1 MHKRVLLPAI
11 IIIVFSNTLLSQIPT
26 NGLVGYWP
34 FSGNA
39 NDSSGNN
46 LNGTVNGAILT
57 EDRFGNPSSAYSFD
71 GNDDYILVNDDDLL
85 SFPNNEFTFS
95 FWVNPTLTQLPASPA
110 FEEDF
115 ESINYWGGDLSFSVQ
130 NDKWVRHSGA
140 TASVGTGPNGAQS
153 GSKYRYYETTIPGD
167 YHSVP
172 YHGSMYSP
180 AIDLTTSDTSELSF
194 YFHAYGAKMG
204 TLNVKVGSSSL
215 GYTTVYTLS
224 GQQQT
229 SSSAPWQN
237 VTVDLSAFLG
247 EVVQLEFEY
256 TSQVGQDCF
265 TGDIAIDNIT
275 VSQSTQYSYSPEI
288 GIMGKREF
296 SQPYVYDWEYNIF
309 GTTDTTVGLVCWT
322 NNGQNG
328 VFGDGQSVL
337 HSMNFT
343 PGVWT
348 NFIYSSD
355 GDSLRYYKNGVKLGT
370 IPKNTSGLNLSNQDG
385 DLTFGLAGEWNQ
397 FRYLDG
403 KLDDII
409 IYDRALTQTEID
421 SISLGNHL
429 PCSSVTATD
438 TRSEC
443 DSYTWLDGNTYTS
456 SNNTATFNIVGGA
469 ADGCDSI
476 VTLDLTIT
484 TDTSYTNITAC
495 NSVVWNGTT
504 YDSSGTY
511 TGSSISNNYSM
522 SFDGVDDYVD
532 VGNNSVL
539 DVDNSVTIE
548 AWINP
553 ANLSNRHGIYSTRKN
568 NDPGSFQLEIGSD
581 AIGTNYVAV
590 TGVGT
595 YVAITG
601 SNVINTSSGWVHI
614 AYTRDGVGNNHQIYI
629 NGIPQIINTNPYTF
643 INNNASKEIG
653 RGTSLLQNYEGQ
665 IDQVRIWDIALTQIE
680 IQNYMD
686 CSPEVNKVGLVG
698 YWNFEEGS
706 GTTVFDLTSNANNG
720 TLNGAAYDTDAP
732 SQLCPFTNASGC
744 DSVAILNLNIDA
756 ITGTDTQLAC
766 NSYTWID
773 GNTYTTNNNTAT
785 FYFVGGSASG
795 CDSIVSLN
803 LTITNNYTSS
813 DTIVYYVS
821 NVDFQSNSPKTYL
834 ESIDSTLS
842 SNGGCDSISLN
853 YINYVFNPNNC
864 TDTTIITVF
873 DSILVN
879 DTISIYDTTFTNSF
893 DTTFITNYDTTFIT
907 VFDSVLVLDSISI
920 YDTTFIN
927 SFDTTFITNYDTTF
941 ITIFDS
947 VLVLDSISIFDTT
960 FINSFDTTFIT
971 NYDTT
976 FITVFDSLLVIDSI
990 SIFDTSFVT
999 YYDTNYFT
1007 IYDTITYYDS
1017 ILVSVTDTLIIHIN
1031 LSAISS
1037 PNNSNTL
1044 KIYPN
1049 PANDIV
1055 FIDNGNFSSMSNYSL
1070 KIINSLGQDVFNSFI
1085 TISQF
1090 QIPITSFGGVGLYYI
1105 QLYDDTGNLIEIRKL
1120 IIQ

>member
-1 MHKRVLLPAI
+1 MHKRVLLPTI

-46 LNGTVNGAILT
+46 LNGTVNGAVLT
-57 EDRFGNPSSAYSFD
+57 EDRFGNSSSAFNFD

-115 ESINYWGGDLSFSVQ
+115 ESINYWGGDLSFTVQ

-140 TASVGTGPNGAQS
+140 TASLGTGPNGAQS

-180 AIDLTTSDTSELSF
+180 AIDLTTSDSSELSF

-309 GTTDTTVGLVCWT
+309 GSTDTTVGLVCWT

-370 IPKNTSGLNLSNQDG
+370 IPKNTYGLNLSNQDG

-403 KLDDII
+403 KLDDILM
-409 IYDRALTQTEID
+409 YDRALTQTEID
-421 SISLGNHL
+421 SISLGNYL

-443 DSYTWLDGNTYTS
+443 DSYTW
-456 SNNTATFNIVGGA
+456 
-469 ADGCDSI
+469 
-476 VTLDLTIT
+476 
-484 TDTSYTNITAC
+484 
-495 NSVVWNGTT
+495 
-504 YDSSGTY
+504 
-511 TGSSISNNYSM
+511 
-522 SFDGVDDYVD
+522 
-532 VGNNSVL
+532 
-539 DVDNSVTIE
+539 
-548 AWINP
+548 
-553 ANLSNRHGIYSTRKN
+553 
-568 NDPGSFQLEIGSD
+568 
-581 AIGTNYVAV
+581 
-590 TGVGT
+590 
-595 YVAITG
+595 
-601 SNVINTSSGWVHI
+601 
-614 AYTRDGVGNNHQIYI
+614 
-629 NGIPQIINTNPYTF
+629 
-643 INNNASKEIG
+643 
-653 RGTSLLQNYEGQ
+653 
-665 IDQVRIWDIALTQIE
+665 
-680 IQNYMD
+680 
-686 CSPEVNKVGLVG
+686 
-698 YWNFEEGS
+698 
-706 GTTVFDLTSNANNG
+706 
-720 TLNGAAYDTDAP
+720 
-732 SQLCPFTNASGC
+732 
-744 DSVAILNLNIDA
+744 
-756 ITGTDTQLAC
+756 
-766 NSYTWID
+766 ID
-773 GNTYTTNNNTAT
+773 GNTYTTNNNSAT
-785 FYFVGGSASG
+785 FNFVGGAASG

-821 NVDFQSNSPKTYL
+821 NVEFQSNSPKTYL

-842 SNGGCDSISLN
+842 TNGGCDSIVLN

-864 TDTTIITVF
+864 TDTSIISVY
-873 DSILVN
+873 DSILIN
-879 DTISIYDTTFTNSF
+879 DTINIYDTTFINSF

-927 SFDTTFITNYDTTF
+927 T
-941 ITIFDS
+941 
-947 VLVLDSISIFDTT
+947 
-960 FINSFDTTFIT
+960 FDTTFIT

-976 FITVFDSLLVIDSI
+976 FITVFDSVLVIDSI
-990 SIFDTSFVT
+990 SIFDTTFVT
-999 YYDTNYFT
+999 YYDTNYIS

-1017 ILVSVTDTLIIHIN
+1017 VLISVTDTLIINVN
-1031 LSAISS
+1031 LSGISS

-1055 FIDNGNFSSMSNYSL
+1055 FIDNGNFNSMSNYNL
-1070 KIINSLGQDVFNSFI
+1070 KIINSLGQEVFNSFI
-1085 TISQF
+1085 TIPQF
-1090 QIPITSFGGVGLYYI
+1090 QIPITSFGGLGLYYI
-1105 QLYDDTGNLIEIRKL
+1105 QLYNDTGGLLEIRKL

>member
-1 MHKRVLLPAI
+1 MHYKLKLLFLI
-11 IIIVFSNTLLSQIPT
+11 VIIVTSNSLQSQIPT

-46 LNGTVNGAILT
+46 LNGTVNGAVLT
-57 EDRFGNPSSAYSFD
+57 VDRFGNSSSAFNFD
-71 GNDDYILVNDDDLL
+71 GIDDYILVNDDDLL

-115 ESINYWGGDLSFSVQ
+115 ESINYWGGDLSFTVQ

-140 TASVGTGPNGAQS
+140 TASLGTGPNGAQS

-180 AIDLTTSDTSELSF
+180 AIDLTTSDSSELSF

-275 VSQSTQYSYSPEI
+275 VSQSTQYYYSSEI

-296 SQPYVYDWEYNIF
+296 NQPYVNDWEYNVF
-309 GTTDTTVGLVCWT
+309 GATDTTLGLVCWT

-328 VFGDGQSVL
+328 VFGNGQSVL

-370 IPKNTSGLNLSNQDG
+370 IPKNTYGLNLSNQDG

-403 KLDDII
+403 KLDDILM
-409 IYDRALTQTEID
+409 YDRALTQTEID
-421 SISLGNHL
+421 SISLGNYL

-443 DSYTWLDGNTYTS
+443 DSYTW
-456 SNNTATFNIVGGA
+456 
-469 ADGCDSI
+469 
-476 VTLDLTIT
+476 
-484 TDTSYTNITAC
+484 
-495 NSVVWNGTT
+495 
-504 YDSSGTY
+504 
-511 TGSSISNNYSM
+511 
-522 SFDGVDDYVD
+522 
-532 VGNNSVL
+532 
-539 DVDNSVTIE
+539 
-548 AWINP
+548 
-553 ANLSNRHGIYSTRKN
+553 
-568 NDPGSFQLEIGSD
+568 
-581 AIGTNYVAV
+581 
-590 TGVGT
+590 
-595 YVAITG
+595 
-601 SNVINTSSGWVHI
+601 
-614 AYTRDGVGNNHQIYI
+614 
-629 NGIPQIINTNPYTF
+629 
-643 INNNASKEIG
+643 
-653 RGTSLLQNYEGQ
+653 
-665 IDQVRIWDIALTQIE
+665 
-680 IQNYMD
+680 
-686 CSPEVNKVGLVG
+686 
-698 YWNFEEGS
+698 
-706 GTTVFDLTSNANNG
+706 
-720 TLNGAAYDTDAP
+720 
-732 SQLCPFTNASGC
+732 
-744 DSVAILNLNIDA
+744 
-756 ITGTDTQLAC
+756 
-766 NSYTWID
+766 ID
-773 GNTYTTNNNTAT
+773 GNTYTTNNNSAT
-785 FYFVGGSASG
+785 FNFVGGAASG

-803 LTITNNYTSS
+803 LTITNNYTTS

-821 NVDFQSNSPKTYL
+821 NVEFQSNSPKTYL

-842 SNGGCDSISLN
+842 TNGGCDSIVLN

-864 TDTTIITVF
+864 TDTSIISVY
-873 DSILVN
+873 DSILIN
-879 DTISIYDTTFTNSF
+879 DTINIYDTTFINSF

-927 SFDTTFITNYDTTF
+927 T
-941 ITIFDS
+941 
-947 VLVLDSISIFDTT
+947 
-960 FINSFDTTFIT
+960 FDTTFIT

-976 FITVFDSLLVIDSI
+976 FITVFDSVLLIDSI
-990 SIFDTSFVT
+990 SIFDTTFVT
-999 YYDTNYFT
+999 FYDTNYIS

-1017 ILVSVTDTLIIHIN
+1017 VLISVTDTLIINVN
-1031 LSAISS
+1031 LSGISS

-1049 PANDIV
+1049 PANNIV
-1055 FIDNGNFSSMSNYSL
+1055 FIDNGNFNSMSNYNL
-1070 KIINSLGQDVFNSFI
+1070 KIINSLGQEVFNSFI
-1085 TISQF
+1085 TIPQF
-1090 QIPITSFGGVGLYYI
+1090 QIPITSFGGLGLYYI
-1105 QLYDDTGNLIEIRKL
+1105 QLYNDTGGLLEIRKL

>member
-1 MHKRVLLPAI
+1 MHYKLKLLFLI
-11 IIIVFSNTLLSQIPT
+11 VIIVTSNSLQSQIPT

-46 LNGTVNGAILT
+46 LNGTVNGAVLT
-57 EDRFGNPSSAYSFD
+57 VDRFGNSSSAFNFD
-71 GNDDYILVNDDDLL
+71 GIDDYILVNDDDLL

-115 ESINYWGGDLSFSVQ
+115 ESINYWGGDLSFTVQ

-140 TASVGTGPNGAQS
+140 TASLGTGPNGAQS

-180 AIDLTTSDTSELSF
+180 AIDLTTSDSSELSF

-237 VTVDLSAFLG
+237 VTVDLSTFLG

-275 VSQSTQYSYSPEI
+275 VSQSTQYYYSSEI
-288 GIMGKREF
+288 GIIGKREF
-296 SQPYVYDWEYNIF
+296 NQPYVNDWEYNVF
-309 GTTDTTVGLVCWT
+309 GATDTTLGLVCWT

-328 VFGDGQSVL
+328 VFGNGQSVL

-370 IPKNTSGLNLSNQDG
+370 IPKNTYGLNLSNQDG

-403 KLDDII
+403 KLDDILM
-409 IYDRALTQTEID
+409 YDRALTQTEID
-421 SISLGNHL
+421 SISLGNYL

-443 DSYTWLDGNTYTS
+443 DSYTW
-456 SNNTATFNIVGGA
+456 
-469 ADGCDSI
+469 
-476 VTLDLTIT
+476 
-484 TDTSYTNITAC
+484 
-495 NSVVWNGTT
+495 
-504 YDSSGTY
+504 
-511 TGSSISNNYSM
+511 
-522 SFDGVDDYVD
+522 
-532 VGNNSVL
+532 
-539 DVDNSVTIE
+539 
-548 AWINP
+548 
-553 ANLSNRHGIYSTRKN
+553 
-568 NDPGSFQLEIGSD
+568 
-581 AIGTNYVAV
+581 
-590 TGVGT
+590 
-595 YVAITG
+595 
-601 SNVINTSSGWVHI
+601 
-614 AYTRDGVGNNHQIYI
+614 
-629 NGIPQIINTNPYTF
+629 
-643 INNNASKEIG
+643 
-653 RGTSLLQNYEGQ
+653 
-665 IDQVRIWDIALTQIE
+665 
-680 IQNYMD
+680 
-686 CSPEVNKVGLVG
+686 
-698 YWNFEEGS
+698 
-706 GTTVFDLTSNANNG
+706 
-720 TLNGAAYDTDAP
+720 
-732 SQLCPFTNASGC
+732 
-744 DSVAILNLNIDA
+744 
-756 ITGTDTQLAC
+756 
-766 NSYTWID
+766 ID
-773 GNTYTTNNNTAT
+773 GNTYTTNNNSAT
-785 FYFVGGSASG
+785 FNFVGGAASG

-803 LTITNNYTSS
+803 LTITNNYTTS

-821 NVDFQSNSPKTYL
+821 NAEFQSNSPKTYL

-842 SNGGCDSISLN
+842 TNGGCDSIVLN

-864 TDTTIITVF
+864 TDTSIISVY
-873 DSILVN
+873 DSILIN
-879 DTISIYDTTFTNSF
+879 DTINIYDTTFINSF

-927 SFDTTFITNYDTTF
+927 T
-941 ITIFDS
+941 
-947 VLVLDSISIFDTT
+947 
-960 FINSFDTTFIT
+960 FDTTFIT

-976 FITVFDSLLVIDSI
+976 FITVFDSVLVIDSI
-990 SIFDTSFVT
+990 SIFDTTFVT
-999 YYDTNYFT
+999 YYDTNYIS

-1017 ILVSVTDTLIIHIN
+1017 VLISVTDTLIINVN
-1031 LSAISS
+1031 LSGISS

-1055 FIDNGNFSSMSNYSL
+1055 FIDNDNFNSMSNYNL
-1070 KIINSLGQDVFNSFI
+1070 KIINSLGQEVFNSFI
-1085 TISQF
+1085 TIPQF
-1090 QIPITSFGGVGLYYI
+1090 QIPITSFGGLGLYYI
-1105 QLYDDTGNLIEIRKL
+1105 QLYNDTGGLLEIRKL

>member
-1 MHKRVLLPAI
+1 MHYKLKLLFLI
-11 IIIVFSNTLLSQIPT
+11 VIIVTSNSLQSQIPT

-46 LNGTVNGAILT
+46 LNGTVNGAVLT
-57 EDRFGNPSSAYSFD
+57 VDRFGNSSSAFNFD
-71 GNDDYILVNDDDLL
+71 GIDDYILVNDDDLL

-115 ESINYWGGDLSFSVQ
+115 ESINYWGGDLSFTVQ

-140 TASVGTGPNGAQS
+140 TASLGTGPNGAQS

-180 AIDLTTSDTSELSF
+180 AIDLTTSDSSELSF

-275 VSQSTQYSYSPEI
+275 VSQSTQYYYSSEI

-296 SQPYVYDWEYNIF
+296 NQPYVNDWEYNVF
-309 GTTDTTVGLVCWT
+309 GATDTTLGLVCWT

-328 VFGDGQSVL
+328 VFGNGQSVL

-370 IPKNTSGLNLSNQDG
+370 IPKNTYGLNLSNQDG

-403 KLDDII
+403 KLDDILM
-409 IYDRALTQTEID
+409 YDRALTQTEID
-421 SISLGNHL
+421 SISLGNYL

-443 DSYTWLDGNTYTS
+443 DSYTW
-456 SNNTATFNIVGGA
+456 
-469 ADGCDSI
+469 
-476 VTLDLTIT
+476 
-484 TDTSYTNITAC
+484 
-495 NSVVWNGTT
+495 
-504 YDSSGTY
+504 
-511 TGSSISNNYSM
+511 
-522 SFDGVDDYVD
+522 
-532 VGNNSVL
+532 
-539 DVDNSVTIE
+539 
-548 AWINP
+548 
-553 ANLSNRHGIYSTRKN
+553 
-568 NDPGSFQLEIGSD
+568 
-581 AIGTNYVAV
+581 
-590 TGVGT
+590 
-595 YVAITG
+595 
-601 SNVINTSSGWVHI
+601 
-614 AYTRDGVGNNHQIYI
+614 
-629 NGIPQIINTNPYTF
+629 
-643 INNNASKEIG
+643 
-653 RGTSLLQNYEGQ
+653 
-665 IDQVRIWDIALTQIE
+665 
-680 IQNYMD
+680 
-686 CSPEVNKVGLVG
+686 
-698 YWNFEEGS
+698 
-706 GTTVFDLTSNANNG
+706 
-720 TLNGAAYDTDAP
+720 
-732 SQLCPFTNASGC
+732 
-744 DSVAILNLNIDA
+744 
-756 ITGTDTQLAC
+756 
-766 NSYTWID
+766 ID
-773 GNTYTTNNNTAT
+773 GNTYTTNNNSAT
-785 FYFVGGSASG
+785 FNFVGGAASG

-821 NVDFQSNSPKTYL
+821 NVEFQSNSPKTYL

-842 SNGGCDSISLN
+842 TNGGCDSIVLN

-864 TDTTIITVF
+864 TDTSIISVY
-873 DSILVN
+873 DSILIN
-879 DTISIYDTTFTNSF
+879 DTINIYDTTFINSF

-927 SFDTTFITNYDTTF
+927 TF
-941 ITIFDS
+941 
-947 VLVLDSISIFDTT
+947 V
-960 FINSFDTTFIT
+960 TTFIT

-976 FITVFDSLLVIDSI
+976 FITVFGSVLVIDSI
-990 SIFDTSFVT
+990 SIFDTTFVT
-999 YYDTNYFT
+999 YYDTNYIS

-1017 ILVSVTDTLIIHIN
+1017 VLISVTDTLIINVN
-1031 LSAISS
+1031 LSGISS

-1055 FIDNGNFSSMSNYSL
+1055 FIDNDNFNSMSNYNL
-1070 KIINSLGQDVFNSFI
+1070 KIINSLGQEVFNSFI
-1085 TISQF
+1085 TIPQF
-1090 QIPITSFGGVGLYYI
+1090 QIPITSFGGLGLYYI
-1105 QLYDDTGNLIEIRKL
+1105 QLYNDTGGLLEIRKL

>member
-1 MHKRVLLPAI
+1 MHYKLKLLFLI
-11 IIIVFSNTLLSQIPT
+11 VIIVTSNSLQSQIPT

-46 LNGTVNGAILT
+46 LNGTVNGAVLT
-57 EDRFGNPSSAYSFD
+57 VDRFGNSSSAFNFD
-71 GNDDYILVNDDDLL
+71 GIDDYILVNDDDLL

-115 ESINYWGGDLSFSVQ
+115 ESINYWGGDLSFTVQ

-140 TASVGTGPNGAQS
+140 TASLGTGPNGAQS

-180 AIDLTTSDTSELSF
+180 AIDLTTSDSSELSF

-275 VSQSTQYSYSPEI
+275 VSQSTQYYYSSEI

-296 SQPYVYDWEYNIF
+296 NQPYVNDWEYNVF
-309 GTTDTTVGLVCWT
+309 GATDTTLGLVCWT

-328 VFGDGQSVL
+328 VFGNGQSVL

-403 KLDDII
+403 KLDDILM
-409 IYDRALTQTEID
+409 YDRALTQTEID
-421 SISLGNHL
+421 SISLGNYL

-443 DSYTWLDGNTYTS
+443 DSYTW
-456 SNNTATFNIVGGA
+456 
-469 ADGCDSI
+469 
-476 VTLDLTIT
+476 
-484 TDTSYTNITAC
+484 
-495 NSVVWNGTT
+495 
-504 YDSSGTY
+504 
-511 TGSSISNNYSM
+511 
-522 SFDGVDDYVD
+522 
-532 VGNNSVL
+532 
-539 DVDNSVTIE
+539 
-548 AWINP
+548 
-553 ANLSNRHGIYSTRKN
+553 
-568 NDPGSFQLEIGSD
+568 
-581 AIGTNYVAV
+581 
-590 TGVGT
+590 
-595 YVAITG
+595 
-601 SNVINTSSGWVHI
+601 
-614 AYTRDGVGNNHQIYI
+614 
-629 NGIPQIINTNPYTF
+629 
-643 INNNASKEIG
+643 
-653 RGTSLLQNYEGQ
+653 
-665 IDQVRIWDIALTQIE
+665 
-680 IQNYMD
+680 
-686 CSPEVNKVGLVG
+686 
-698 YWNFEEGS
+698 
-706 GTTVFDLTSNANNG
+706 
-720 TLNGAAYDTDAP
+720 
-732 SQLCPFTNASGC
+732 
-744 DSVAILNLNIDA
+744 
-756 ITGTDTQLAC
+756 
-766 NSYTWID
+766 ID
-773 GNTYTTNNNTAT
+773 GNTYTTNNNSAT
-785 FYFVGGSASG
+785 FNFVGGAASG

-803 LTITNNYTSS
+803 LTITNNYTTS

-821 NVDFQSNSPKTYL
+821 NVEFQSNSPKTYL

-842 SNGGCDSISLN
+842 TNGGCDSIVLN

-864 TDTTIITVF
+864 TDTSIISVY
-873 DSILVN
+873 DSILIN
-879 DTISIYDTTFTNSF
+879 DTINIYDTTFINSF

-927 SFDTTFITNYDTTF
+927 T
-941 ITIFDS
+941 
-947 VLVLDSISIFDTT
+947 
-960 FINSFDTTFIT
+960 FDTTFIT

-976 FITVFDSLLVIDSI
+976 FITVFDSVLVIDSI
-990 SIFDTSFVT
+990 SIFDTTFVT
-999 YYDTNYFT
+999 YYDTNYIS

-1017 ILVSVTDTLIIHIN
+1017 VLISVTDTLIINVN
-1031 LSAISS
+1031 LSGISS

-1055 FIDNGNFSSMSNYSL
+1055 FIDNGNFNSMSNYNL
-1070 KIINSLGQDVFNSFI
+1070 KIINSLGQEVFNSFI
-1085 TISQF
+1085 TIPQF
-1090 QIPITSFGGVGLYYI
+1090 QIPITSFGGLGLYYI
-1105 QLYDDTGNLIEIRKL
+1105 QLYNDTGGLLEIRKL

>member
-1 MHKRVLLPAI
+1 MHYKLKLLFLI
-11 IIIVFSNTLLSQIPT
+11 VIIVTSNSLQSQIPT

-46 LNGTVNGAILT
+46 LNGTVNGAVLT
-57 EDRFGNPSSAYSFD
+57 VDRFGNSSSAFNFD
-71 GNDDYILVNDDDLL
+71 GIDDYILVNDDDLL

-115 ESINYWGGDLSFSVQ
+115 ESINYWGGDLSFTVQ

-140 TASVGTGPNGAQS
+140 TASLGTGPNGAQS

-180 AIDLTTSDTSELSF
+180 AIDLTTSDSSELSF

-275 VSQSTQYSYSPEI
+275 VSQSTQYSYSSEI

-296 SQPYVYDWEYNIF
+296 NQPFVNDWEYNVF
-309 GTTDTTVGLVCWT
+309 GVTDTTLGLVCWT

-328 VFGDGQSVL
+328 VFGNGQTVN

-370 IPKNTSGLNLSNQDG
+370 IPKNTYGLNLSNQDG

-403 KLDDII
+403 KLDDILM
-409 IYDRALTQTEID
+409 YDRALTQTEID
-421 SISLGNHL
+421 SISLGNYL

-443 DSYTWLDGNTYTS
+443 DSYTW
-456 SNNTATFNIVGGA
+456 
-469 ADGCDSI
+469 
-476 VTLDLTIT
+476 
-484 TDTSYTNITAC
+484 
-495 NSVVWNGTT
+495 
-504 YDSSGTY
+504 
-511 TGSSISNNYSM
+511 
-522 SFDGVDDYVD
+522 
-532 VGNNSVL
+532 
-539 DVDNSVTIE
+539 
-548 AWINP
+548 
-553 ANLSNRHGIYSTRKN
+553 
-568 NDPGSFQLEIGSD
+568 
-581 AIGTNYVAV
+581 
-590 TGVGT
+590 
-595 YVAITG
+595 
-601 SNVINTSSGWVHI
+601 
-614 AYTRDGVGNNHQIYI
+614 
-629 NGIPQIINTNPYTF
+629 
-643 INNNASKEIG
+643 
-653 RGTSLLQNYEGQ
+653 
-665 IDQVRIWDIALTQIE
+665 
-680 IQNYMD
+680 
-686 CSPEVNKVGLVG
+686 
-698 YWNFEEGS
+698 
-706 GTTVFDLTSNANNG
+706 
-720 TLNGAAYDTDAP
+720 
-732 SQLCPFTNASGC
+732 
-744 DSVAILNLNIDA
+744 
-756 ITGTDTQLAC
+756 
-766 NSYTWID
+766 ID
-773 GNTYTTNNNTAT
+773 GNTYTTNNNSAT
-785 FYFVGGSASG
+785 FNFVGGAASG

-803 LTITNNYTSS
+803 LTITNNYTTS

-821 NVDFQSNSPKTYL
+821 NVEFQSNSPKTYL

-842 SNGGCDSISLN
+842 TNGGCDSIVLN

-864 TDTTIITVF
+864 TDTSIISVY
-873 DSILVN
+873 DSILIN
-879 DTISIYDTTFTNSF
+879 DTINIYDTTFINSF

-927 SFDTTFITNYDTTF
+927 T
-941 ITIFDS
+941 
-947 VLVLDSISIFDTT
+947 
-960 FINSFDTTFIT
+960 FDTTFIT

-976 FITVFDSLLVIDSI
+976 FITVFDSVLLIDSI
-990 SIFDTSFVT
+990 SIFDTTFVT
-999 YYDTNYFT
+999 FYDTNYIS

-1017 ILVSVTDTLIIHIN
+1017 VLISVTDTLIINVN
-1031 LSAISS
+1031 LSGISS

-1049 PANDIV
+1049 PANDVV
-1055 FIDNGNFSSMSNYSL
+1055 FIDNGNFNSISNYNL
-1070 KIINSLGQDVFNSFI
+1070 KIINSLGQEVFNSFMSI
-1085 TISQF
+1085 PQF
-1090 QIPITSFGGVGLYYI
+1090 QIPITSFGGMGLYYI
-1105 QLYDDTGNLIEIRKL
+1105 QLYDDTGNLIEVRKL

>member
-1 MHKRVLLPAI
+1 MHYKLKLLFLI
-11 IIIVFSNTLLSQIPT
+11 VIIVTSNSLQSQIPT

-46 LNGTVNGAILT
+46 LNGTVNGAVLT
-57 EDRFGNPSSAYSFD
+57 LDRFGNSSSAFNFD
-71 GNDDYILVNDDDLL
+71 GIDDYILVNDDDLL

-115 ESINYWGGDLSFSVQ
+115 ESINYWGGDLSFTVQ

-140 TASVGTGPNGAQS
+140 TASLGTGPNGAQS

-180 AIDLTTSDTSELSF
+180 AIDLTTSDSSELSF

-275 VSQSTQYSYSPEI
+275 VSQSTQYYYSSEI

-296 SQPYVYDWEYNIF
+296 NQPYVNDWEYNVF
-309 GTTDTTVGLVCWT
+309 GATDTTLGLVCWT

-328 VFGDGQSVL
+328 VFGNGQSVL

-370 IPKNTSGLNLSNQDG
+370 IPKNTYGLNLSNQDG

-403 KLDDII
+403 KLDDILM
-409 IYDRALTQTEID
+409 YDRALTQTEID
-421 SISLGNHL
+421 SISLGNYL

-443 DSYTWLDGNTYTS
+443 DSYTW
-456 SNNTATFNIVGGA
+456 
-469 ADGCDSI
+469 
-476 VTLDLTIT
+476 
-484 TDTSYTNITAC
+484 
-495 NSVVWNGTT
+495 
-504 YDSSGTY
+504 
-511 TGSSISNNYSM
+511 
-522 SFDGVDDYVD
+522 
-532 VGNNSVL
+532 
-539 DVDNSVTIE
+539 
-548 AWINP
+548 
-553 ANLSNRHGIYSTRKN
+553 
-568 NDPGSFQLEIGSD
+568 
-581 AIGTNYVAV
+581 
-590 TGVGT
+590 
-595 YVAITG
+595 
-601 SNVINTSSGWVHI
+601 
-614 AYTRDGVGNNHQIYI
+614 
-629 NGIPQIINTNPYTF
+629 
-643 INNNASKEIG
+643 
-653 RGTSLLQNYEGQ
+653 
-665 IDQVRIWDIALTQIE
+665 
-680 IQNYMD
+680 
-686 CSPEVNKVGLVG
+686 
-698 YWNFEEGS
+698 
-706 GTTVFDLTSNANNG
+706 
-720 TLNGAAYDTDAP
+720 
-732 SQLCPFTNASGC
+732 
-744 DSVAILNLNIDA
+744 
-756 ITGTDTQLAC
+756 
-766 NSYTWID
+766 ID
-773 GNTYTTNNNTAT
+773 GNTYTTNNNSAT
-785 FYFVGGSASG
+785 FNFVGGAASG

-803 LTITNNYTSS
+803 LTITNNYTTS

-821 NVDFQSNSPKTYL
+821 NVEFQSNSPKTYL

-842 SNGGCDSISLN
+842 TNGGCDSIVLN

-864 TDTTIITVF
+864 TDTSIISVY
-873 DSILVN
+873 DSILIN
-879 DTISIYDTTFTNSF
+879 DTINIYDTTFINSF

-927 SFDTTFITNYDTTF
+927 T
-941 ITIFDS
+941 
-947 VLVLDSISIFDTT
+947 
-960 FINSFDTTFIT
+960 FDTTFIT

-976 FITVFDSLLVIDSI
+976 FITVFDSVLVIDSI
-990 SIFDTSFVT
+990 SIFDTTFVT
-999 YYDTNYFT
+999 YYDTNYIS

-1017 ILVSVTDTLIIHIN
+1017 VLISVTDTLIINVN
-1031 LSAISS
+1031 LSGISS

-1055 FIDNGNFSSMSNYSL
+1055 FIDNGNFNSMSNYNL
-1070 KIINSLGQDVFNSFI
+1070 KIINSLGQEVFNSFI
-1085 TISQF
+1085 TIPQF
-1090 QIPITSFGGVGLYYI
+1090 QIPITSFGGLGLYYI
-1105 QLYDDTGNLIEIRKL
+1105 QLYNDTGGLLEIRKL

>member
-1 MHKRVLLPAI
+1 MHYKLKLFFLIV
-11 IIIVFSNTLLSQIPT
+11 IIVTSNSLQSQIPT

-46 LNGTVNGAILT
+46 LNGTVNGAVLT
-57 EDRFGNPSSAYSFD
+57 VDRFGNSSSAFNFD
-71 GNDDYILVNDDDLL
+71 GIDDYILVNDDDLL

-115 ESINYWGGDLSFSVQ
+115 ESINYWGGDLSFTVQ

-140 TASVGTGPNGAQS
+140 TASLGTGPNGAQS

-180 AIDLTTSDTSELSF
+180 AIDLTTSDSSELSF

-275 VSQSTQYSYSPEI
+275 VSQSTQYYYSSEI

-296 SQPYVYDWEYNIF
+296 NQPYVNDWEYNVF
-309 GTTDTTVGLVCWT
+309 GATDTTLGLVCWT

-328 VFGDGQSVL
+328 VFGNGQSVL

-370 IPKNTSGLNLSNQDG
+370 IPKNTYGLNLSNQDG

-403 KLDDII
+403 KLDDILM
-409 IYDRALTQTEID
+409 YDRALTQTEID
-421 SISLGNHL
+421 SISLGNYL

-443 DSYTWLDGNTYTS
+443 DSYTW
-456 SNNTATFNIVGGA
+456 
-469 ADGCDSI
+469 
-476 VTLDLTIT
+476 
-484 TDTSYTNITAC
+484 
-495 NSVVWNGTT
+495 
-504 YDSSGTY
+504 
-511 TGSSISNNYSM
+511 
-522 SFDGVDDYVD
+522 
-532 VGNNSVL
+532 
-539 DVDNSVTIE
+539 
-548 AWINP
+548 
-553 ANLSNRHGIYSTRKN
+553 
-568 NDPGSFQLEIGSD
+568 
-581 AIGTNYVAV
+581 
-590 TGVGT
+590 
-595 YVAITG
+595 
-601 SNVINTSSGWVHI
+601 
-614 AYTRDGVGNNHQIYI
+614 
-629 NGIPQIINTNPYTF
+629 
-643 INNNASKEIG
+643 
-653 RGTSLLQNYEGQ
+653 
-665 IDQVRIWDIALTQIE
+665 
-680 IQNYMD
+680 
-686 CSPEVNKVGLVG
+686 
-698 YWNFEEGS
+698 
-706 GTTVFDLTSNANNG
+706 
-720 TLNGAAYDTDAP
+720 
-732 SQLCPFTNASGC
+732 
-744 DSVAILNLNIDA
+744 
-756 ITGTDTQLAC
+756 
-766 NSYTWID
+766 ID
-773 GNTYTTNNNTAT
+773 GNTYTTNNNSAT
-785 FYFVGGSASG
+785 FNFVGGAASG

-803 LTITNNYTSS
+803 LTITNNYTTS

-821 NVDFQSNSPKTYL
+821 NVEFQSNSPKTYL

-842 SNGGCDSISLN
+842 TNGGCDSIVLN

-864 TDTTIITVF
+864 TDTSIISVY
-873 DSILVN
+873 DSILIN
-879 DTISIYDTTFTNSF
+879 DTINIYDTTFINSF

-927 SFDTTFITNYDTTF
+927 T
-941 ITIFDS
+941 
-947 VLVLDSISIFDTT
+947 
-960 FINSFDTTFIT
+960 FDTTFIT

-976 FITVFDSLLVIDSI
+976 FITVFDSVLVIDSI
-990 SIFDTSFVT
+990 SIFDTTFVT
-999 YYDTNYFT
+999 YYDTNYIS

-1017 ILVSVTDTLIIHIN
+1017 VLISVTDTLIINVN
-1031 LSAISS
+1031 LSGISS

-1055 FIDNGNFSSMSNYSL
+1055 FIDNGNFNSMSNYNL
-1070 KIINSLGQDVFNSFI
+1070 KIINSLGQEVFNSFI
-1085 TISQF
+1085 TIPQF
-1090 QIPITSFGGVGLYYI
+1090 QIPITSFGGLGLYYI
-1105 QLYDDTGNLIEIRKL
+1105 QLYNDTGGLLEIRKL

>member
-1 MHKRVLLPAI
+1 MHYKLKLLFLI
-11 IIIVFSNTLLSQIPT
+11 VIIVTSNSLQSQIPT

-46 LNGTVNGAILT
+46 LNGTVNGAVLT
-57 EDRFGNPSSAYSFD
+57 VDRFGNSSSAFNFD
-71 GNDDYILVNDDDLL
+71 GIDDYILVNDDDLL

-115 ESINYWGGDLSFSVQ
+115 ESINYWGGDLSFTVQ

-140 TASVGTGPNGAQS
+140 TASLGTGPNGAQS

-180 AIDLTTSDTSELSF
+180 AIDLTTSDSSELSF

-275 VSQSTQYSYSPEI
+275 VSQSTQYYYSSEI

-296 SQPYVYDWEYNIF
+296 NQPYVNDWEYNVF
-309 GTTDTTVGLVCWT
+309 GATDTTLGLVCWT

-328 VFGDGQSVL
+328 VFGNGQSVL

-370 IPKNTSGLNLSNQDG
+370 IPKNTYGLNLSNQDG

-403 KLDDII
+403 KLDDILM
-409 IYDRALTQTEID
+409 YDRALTQTEID
-421 SISLGNHL
+421 SISLGNYL

-443 DSYTWLDGNTYTS
+443 DSYTW
-456 SNNTATFNIVGGA
+456 
-469 ADGCDSI
+469 
-476 VTLDLTIT
+476 
-484 TDTSYTNITAC
+484 
-495 NSVVWNGTT
+495 
-504 YDSSGTY
+504 
-511 TGSSISNNYSM
+511 
-522 SFDGVDDYVD
+522 
-532 VGNNSVL
+532 
-539 DVDNSVTIE
+539 
-548 AWINP
+548 
-553 ANLSNRHGIYSTRKN
+553 
-568 NDPGSFQLEIGSD
+568 
-581 AIGTNYVAV
+581 
-590 TGVGT
+590 
-595 YVAITG
+595 
-601 SNVINTSSGWVHI
+601 
-614 AYTRDGVGNNHQIYI
+614 
-629 NGIPQIINTNPYTF
+629 
-643 INNNASKEIG
+643 
-653 RGTSLLQNYEGQ
+653 
-665 IDQVRIWDIALTQIE
+665 
-680 IQNYMD
+680 
-686 CSPEVNKVGLVG
+686 
-698 YWNFEEGS
+698 
-706 GTTVFDLTSNANNG
+706 
-720 TLNGAAYDTDAP
+720 
-732 SQLCPFTNASGC
+732 
-744 DSVAILNLNIDA
+744 
-756 ITGTDTQLAC
+756 
-766 NSYTWID
+766 ID
-773 GNTYTTNNNTAT
+773 GNTYTTNNNSAT
-785 FYFVGGSASG
+785 FNFVGGAASG

-803 LTITNNYTSS
+803 LTITNNYTTS

-821 NVDFQSNSPKTYL
+821 NVEFQSNSPKTYL

-842 SNGGCDSISLN
+842 TNGGCDSIVLN

-864 TDTTIITVF
+864 TDTSIISVY
-873 DSILVN
+873 DSILIN
-879 DTISIYDTTFTNSF
+879 DTINIYDTTFINSF

-927 SFDTTFITNYDTTF
+927 TFDTTFITNYDTTF
-941 ITIFDS
+941 ITFFDS
-947 VLVLDSISIFDTT
+947 V
-960 FINSFDTTFIT
+960 
-971 NYDTT
+971 
-976 FITVFDSLLVIDSI
+976 LVIDSI
-990 SIFDTSFVT
+990 SIFDTTFVT
-999 YYDTNYFT
+999 YYDTNYIS

-1017 ILVSVTDTLIIHIN
+1017 VLISVTDTLIINVN
-1031 LSAISS
+1031 LSGISS

-1055 FIDNGNFSSMSNYSL
+1055 FIDNGNFNSMSNYNL
-1070 KIINSLGQDVFNSFI
+1070 KIINSLGQEVFNSFI
-1085 TISQF
+1085 TIPQF
-1090 QIPITSFGGVGLYYI
+1090 QIPITSFGGLGLYYI
-1105 QLYDDTGNLIEIRKL
+1105 QLYNDTGGLLEIRKL

>member
-1 MHKRVLLPAI
+1 MHYKLKLLFLI
-11 IIIVFSNTLLSQIPT
+11 VIIVTSNSLQSQIPT

-46 LNGTVNGAILT
+46 LNGTVNGAVLT
-57 EDRFGNPSSAYSFD
+57 VDRFGNSSSAFNFD
-71 GNDDYILVNDDDLL
+71 GIDDYILVNDDDLL

-115 ESINYWGGDLSFSVQ
+115 ESINYWGGDLSFTVQ

-140 TASVGTGPNGAQS
+140 TASLGTGPNGAQS

-180 AIDLTTSDTSELSF
+180 AIDLTTSDSSELSF

-275 VSQSTQYSYSPEI
+275 VSQSTQYYYSSEI

-296 SQPYVYDWEYNIF
+296 NQPYVNDWEYNVF
-309 GTTDTTVGLVCWT
+309 GATDTTLGLVCWT

-328 VFGDGQSVL
+328 VFGNGQTVN

-370 IPKNTSGLNLSNQDG
+370 IPKNTYGLNLSNQDG

-403 KLDDII
+403 KLDDILM
-409 IYDRALTQTEID
+409 YDRALTQTEID
-421 SISLGNHL
+421 SISLGNYL

-443 DSYTWLDGNTYTS
+443 DSYTW
-456 SNNTATFNIVGGA
+456 
-469 ADGCDSI
+469 
-476 VTLDLTIT
+476 
-484 TDTSYTNITAC
+484 
-495 NSVVWNGTT
+495 
-504 YDSSGTY
+504 
-511 TGSSISNNYSM
+511 
-522 SFDGVDDYVD
+522 
-532 VGNNSVL
+532 
-539 DVDNSVTIE
+539 
-548 AWINP
+548 
-553 ANLSNRHGIYSTRKN
+553 
-568 NDPGSFQLEIGSD
+568 
-581 AIGTNYVAV
+581 
-590 TGVGT
+590 
-595 YVAITG
+595 
-601 SNVINTSSGWVHI
+601 
-614 AYTRDGVGNNHQIYI
+614 
-629 NGIPQIINTNPYTF
+629 
-643 INNNASKEIG
+643 
-653 RGTSLLQNYEGQ
+653 
-665 IDQVRIWDIALTQIE
+665 
-680 IQNYMD
+680 
-686 CSPEVNKVGLVG
+686 
-698 YWNFEEGS
+698 
-706 GTTVFDLTSNANNG
+706 
-720 TLNGAAYDTDAP
+720 
-732 SQLCPFTNASGC
+732 
-744 DSVAILNLNIDA
+744 
-756 ITGTDTQLAC
+756 
-766 NSYTWID
+766 ID
-773 GNTYTTNNNTAT
+773 GNTYTTNNNSAT
-785 FYFVGGSASG
+785 FNFVGGAASG

-803 LTITNNYTSS
+803 LTITNNYTTS

-821 NVDFQSNSPKTYL
+821 NVEFQSNSPKTYL

-842 SNGGCDSISLN
+842 TNGGCDSIVLN

-864 TDTTIITVF
+864 TDTSIISVY
-873 DSILVN
+873 DSILIN
-879 DTISIYDTTFTNSF
+879 DTIN
-893 DTTFITNYDTTFIT
+893 
-907 VFDSVLVLDSISI
+907 I

-941 ITIFDS
+941 ITIFDI
-947 VLVLDSISIFDTT
+947 VLVLDSISIYDTT
-960 FINSFDTTFIT
+960 FINTFDTTFIT

-976 FITVFDSLLVIDSI
+976 FITVFDSVLVIDSI
-990 SIFDTSFVT
+990 SIFDTTFVT
-999 YYDTNYFT
+999 YYDTNYIS

-1017 ILVSVTDTLIIHIN
+1017 VLISVTDTLIINVN
-1031 LSAISS
+1031 LSGISS

-1049 PANDIV
+1049 PANNIV
-1055 FIDNGNFSSMSNYSL
+1055 FIDNGNFNSMSNYNL
-1070 KIINSLGQDVFNSFI
+1070 KIINSLGQEVFNSFI
-1085 TISQF
+1085 TIPQF
-1090 QIPITSFGGVGLYYI
+1090 QIPITSFGGLGLYYI
-1105 QLYDDTGNLIEIRKL
+1105 QLYNDTGGLLEIRKL

>member
-1 MHKRVLLPAI
+1 MHYKLKLLFLI
-11 IIIVFSNTLLSQIPT
+11 VIIVTSNSLQSQIPT

-46 LNGTVNGAILT
+46 LNGTVNGAVLT
-57 EDRFGNPSSAYSFD
+57 VDRFGNSSSAFNFD
-71 GNDDYILVNDDDLL
+71 GIDDYILVNDDDLL

-115 ESINYWGGDLSFSVQ
+115 ESINYWGGDLSFTVQ

-140 TASVGTGPNGAQS
+140 TASLGTGPNGAQS

-180 AIDLTTSDTSELSF
+180 AIDLTTSDSSELSF

-275 VSQSTQYSYSPEI
+275 VSQSTQYYYSSEI

-296 SQPYVYDWEYNIF
+296 NQPYVNDWEYNVF
-309 GTTDTTVGLVCWT
+309 GATDTTLGLVCWT

-328 VFGDGQSVL
+328 VFGNGQSVL

-370 IPKNTSGLNLSNQDG
+370 IPKNTYGLNLSNQDG

-403 KLDDII
+403 KLDDILM
-409 IYDRALTQTEID
+409 YDRALTQTEID
-421 SISLGNHL
+421 SISLGNYL

-443 DSYTWLDGNTYTS
+443 DSYTW
-456 SNNTATFNIVGGA
+456 
-469 ADGCDSI
+469 
-476 VTLDLTIT
+476 
-484 TDTSYTNITAC
+484 
-495 NSVVWNGTT
+495 
-504 YDSSGTY
+504 
-511 TGSSISNNYSM
+511 
-522 SFDGVDDYVD
+522 
-532 VGNNSVL
+532 
-539 DVDNSVTIE
+539 
-548 AWINP
+548 
-553 ANLSNRHGIYSTRKN
+553 
-568 NDPGSFQLEIGSD
+568 
-581 AIGTNYVAV
+581 
-590 TGVGT
+590 
-595 YVAITG
+595 
-601 SNVINTSSGWVHI
+601 
-614 AYTRDGVGNNHQIYI
+614 
-629 NGIPQIINTNPYTF
+629 
-643 INNNASKEIG
+643 
-653 RGTSLLQNYEGQ
+653 
-665 IDQVRIWDIALTQIE
+665 
-680 IQNYMD
+680 
-686 CSPEVNKVGLVG
+686 
-698 YWNFEEGS
+698 
-706 GTTVFDLTSNANNG
+706 
-720 TLNGAAYDTDAP
+720 
-732 SQLCPFTNASGC
+732 
-744 DSVAILNLNIDA
+744 
-756 ITGTDTQLAC
+756 
-766 NSYTWID
+766 ID
-773 GNTYTTNNNTAT
+773 GNTYTTNNNSAT
-785 FYFVGGSASG
+785 FNFVGGAASG

-803 LTITNNYTSS
+803 LTITNNYTTS

-821 NVDFQSNSPKTYL
+821 NVEFQSNSPKTYL

-842 SNGGCDSISLN
+842 TNGGCDSIVLN

-864 TDTTIITVF
+864 TDTSIISVY
-873 DSILVN
+873 DSILIN
-879 DTISIYDTTFTNSF
+879 DTINIYDTTFINSF

-927 SFDTTFITNYDTTF
+927 T
-941 ITIFDS
+941 
-947 VLVLDSISIFDTT
+947 
-960 FINSFDTTFIT
+960 FDTTFIT

-976 FITVFDSLLVIDSI
+976 FITVFDSVLVIDSI
-990 SIFDTSFVT
+990 SIFDTTFVT
-999 YYDTNYFT
+999 YYDTNYIS

-1017 ILVSVTDTLIIHIN
+1017 VLISVTDTLIINVN
-1031 LSAISS
+1031 LSGISS

-1049 PANDIV
+1049 PANNIV
-1055 FIDNGNFSSMSNYSL
+1055 FIDNGNFNSMSNYNL
-1070 KIINSLGQDVFNSFI
+1070 KIINSLGQEVFNSFI
-1085 TISQF
+1085 TIPQF
-1090 QIPITSFGGVGLYYI
+1090 QIPITSFGGLGLYYI
-1105 QLYDDTGNLIEIRKL
+1105 QLYNDTGSLLEIRKL

>member
-1 MHKRVLLPAI
+1 MHYKLKLLFLI
-11 IIIVFSNTLLSQIPT
+11 VIIVTSNSLQSQIPT
-26 NGLVGYWP
+26 NGLVGYWT

-46 LNGTVNGAILT
+46 LNGTVNGAVLT
-57 EDRFGNPSSAYSFD
+57 EDRFGNSSSAFNFD
-71 GNDDYILVNDDDLL
+71 GIDDYILVNDDDLL

-115 ESINYWGGDLSFSVQ
+115 ESINYWGGDLSFTVQ

-140 TASVGTGPNGAQS
+140 TASLGTGPNGAQS

-180 AIDLTTSDTSELSF
+180 AIDLTTSDSSELSF

-237 VTVDLSAFLG
+237 VTVGLSAFLG

-275 VSQSTQYSYSPEI
+275 VSQSTQYYYSSEI

-296 SQPYVYDWEYNIF
+296 NQPYVNDWEYNVF
-309 GTTDTTVGLVCWT
+309 GATDTTLGLVCWT

-328 VFGDGQSVL
+328 VFGNGQSVL

-403 KLDDII
+403 KLDDILM
-409 IYDRALTQTEID
+409 YDRALTQTEID
-421 SISLGNHL
+421 SISLGNYL

-443 DSYTWLDGNTYTS
+443 DSYTW
-456 SNNTATFNIVGGA
+456 
-469 ADGCDSI
+469 
-476 VTLDLTIT
+476 
-484 TDTSYTNITAC
+484 
-495 NSVVWNGTT
+495 
-504 YDSSGTY
+504 
-511 TGSSISNNYSM
+511 
-522 SFDGVDDYVD
+522 
-532 VGNNSVL
+532 
-539 DVDNSVTIE
+539 
-548 AWINP
+548 
-553 ANLSNRHGIYSTRKN
+553 
-568 NDPGSFQLEIGSD
+568 
-581 AIGTNYVAV
+581 
-590 TGVGT
+590 
-595 YVAITG
+595 
-601 SNVINTSSGWVHI
+601 
-614 AYTRDGVGNNHQIYI
+614 
-629 NGIPQIINTNPYTF
+629 
-643 INNNASKEIG
+643 
-653 RGTSLLQNYEGQ
+653 
-665 IDQVRIWDIALTQIE
+665 
-680 IQNYMD
+680 
-686 CSPEVNKVGLVG
+686 
-698 YWNFEEGS
+698 
-706 GTTVFDLTSNANNG
+706 
-720 TLNGAAYDTDAP
+720 
-732 SQLCPFTNASGC
+732 
-744 DSVAILNLNIDA
+744 
-756 ITGTDTQLAC
+756 
-766 NSYTWID
+766 ID
-773 GNTYTTNNNTAT
+773 GNTYTTNNNSAT
-785 FYFVGGSASG
+785 FNFVGGAASG

-803 LTITNNYTSS
+803 LTITNNYTNS

-821 NVDFQSNSPKTYL
+821 NVEFQSNSPKTYL

-842 SNGGCDSISLN
+842 TNGGCDSIVLN

-864 TDTTIITVF
+864 TDTSIISVY
-873 DSILVN
+873 DSILIN
-879 DTISIYDTTFTNSF
+879 DTINIYDTTFINSF

-927 SFDTTFITNYDTTF
+927 T
-941 ITIFDS
+941 
-947 VLVLDSISIFDTT
+947 
-960 FINSFDTTFIT
+960 FDTTFIT

-976 FITVFDSLLVIDSI
+976 FITVFDSVLVIDSI
-990 SIFDTSFVT
+990 SIFDTTFVT
-999 YYDTNYFT
+999 YYDTNYIS

-1017 ILVSVTDTLIIHIN
+1017 VLISVTDTLIINVN
-1031 LSAISS
+1031 LSGISS

-1049 PANDIV
+1049 PANNIV
-1055 FIDNGNFSSMSNYSL
+1055 FIDNGNFNSMSNYNL
-1070 KIINSLGQDVFNSFI
+1070 KIINSLGQEVFNSFI
-1085 TISQF
+1085 TIPQF
-1090 QIPITSFGGVGLYYI
+1090 QIPITSFGGLGLYYI
-1105 QLYDDTGNLIEIRKL
+1105 QLYNDTGGLLEIRKL

>member
-1 MHKRVLLPAI
+1 MHYKLKLLFLI
-11 IIIVFSNTLLSQIPT
+11 VIIVTSNSLQSQIPT

-46 LNGTVNGAILT
+46 LNGTVNGAVLT
-57 EDRFGNPSSAYSFD
+57 VDRFGNSSSAFNFD
-71 GNDDYILVNDDDLL
+71 GIDDYILVNDDDLL

-115 ESINYWGGDLSFSVQ
+115 ESINYWGGDLSFTVQ

-140 TASVGTGPNGAQS
+140 TASLGTGPNGAQS

-180 AIDLTTSDTSELSF
+180 AIDLTTSDSSELSF

-204 TLNVKVGSSSL
+204 TLNLKVGSSSL

-275 VSQSTQYSYSPEI
+275 VSQSTQYYYSSEI

-296 SQPYVYDWEYNIF
+296 NQPYVNDWEYNVF
-309 GTTDTTVGLVCWT
+309 GATDTTLGLVCWT

-328 VFGDGQSVL
+328 VFGNGQSVL

-370 IPKNTSGLNLSNQDG
+370 IPKNTYGLNLSNQDG

-403 KLDDII
+403 KLDDILM
-409 IYDRALTQTEID
+409 YDRALTQTEID
-421 SISLGNHL
+421 SISLGNYL

-443 DSYTWLDGNTYTS
+443 DSYTW
-456 SNNTATFNIVGGA
+456 
-469 ADGCDSI
+469 
-476 VTLDLTIT
+476 
-484 TDTSYTNITAC
+484 
-495 NSVVWNGTT
+495 
-504 YDSSGTY
+504 
-511 TGSSISNNYSM
+511 
-522 SFDGVDDYVD
+522 
-532 VGNNSVL
+532 
-539 DVDNSVTIE
+539 
-548 AWINP
+548 
-553 ANLSNRHGIYSTRKN
+553 
-568 NDPGSFQLEIGSD
+568 
-581 AIGTNYVAV
+581 
-590 TGVGT
+590 
-595 YVAITG
+595 
-601 SNVINTSSGWVHI
+601 
-614 AYTRDGVGNNHQIYI
+614 
-629 NGIPQIINTNPYTF
+629 
-643 INNNASKEIG
+643 
-653 RGTSLLQNYEGQ
+653 
-665 IDQVRIWDIALTQIE
+665 
-680 IQNYMD
+680 
-686 CSPEVNKVGLVG
+686 
-698 YWNFEEGS
+698 
-706 GTTVFDLTSNANNG
+706 
-720 TLNGAAYDTDAP
+720 
-732 SQLCPFTNASGC
+732 
-744 DSVAILNLNIDA
+744 
-756 ITGTDTQLAC
+756 
-766 NSYTWID
+766 ID
-773 GNTYTTNNNTAT
+773 GNTYTTNNNSAT
-785 FYFVGGSASG
+785 FNFVGGAASG

-803 LTITNNYTSS
+803 LTITNNYTTS

-821 NVDFQSNSPKTYL
+821 NVEFQSNSPKTYL

-842 SNGGCDSISLN
+842 TNGGCDSIVLN

-864 TDTTIITVF
+864 TDTSIISVY
-873 DSILVN
+873 DSILIN
-879 DTISIYDTTFTNSF
+879 DTINIYDTTFINSF

-927 SFDTTFITNYDTTF
+927 T
-941 ITIFDS
+941 
-947 VLVLDSISIFDTT
+947 
-960 FINSFDTTFIT
+960 FDTTFIT

-976 FITVFDSLLVIDSI
+976 FITVFDSVLVIDSI
-990 SIFDTSFVT
+990 SIFDTTFVT
-999 YYDTNYFT
+999 YYDTNYIS

-1017 ILVSVTDTLIIHIN
+1017 VLISVTDTLIINVN
-1031 LSAISS
+1031 LSGISS

-1055 FIDNGNFSSMSNYSL
+1055 FIDNGNFNSMSNYNL
-1070 KIINSLGQDVFNSFI
+1070 KIINSLGQEVFNSFI
-1085 TISQF
+1085 TIPQF
-1090 QIPITSFGGVGLYYI
+1090 QIPITSFGGLGLYYI
-1105 QLYDDTGNLIEIRKL
+1105 QLYNDTGGLLEIRKL

>member
-1 MHKRVLLPAI
+1 MHYKLKLLFLI
-11 IIIVFSNTLLSQIPT
+11 VIIVTSNSLQSQIPT

-46 LNGTVNGAILT
+46 LNGTVNGAVLT
-57 EDRFGNPSSAYSFD
+57 VDRFGNSSSAFNFD
-71 GNDDYILVNDDDLL
+71 GIDDYILVNDDDLL

-115 ESINYWGGDLSFSVQ
+115 ESINYWGGDLSFTVQ

-140 TASVGTGPNGAQS
+140 TASLGTGPNGAQS

-180 AIDLTTSDTSELSF
+180 AIDLTTSDSSELSF

-275 VSQSTQYSYSPEI
+275 VSQSTQYYYSSEI

-296 SQPYVYDWEYNIF
+296 NQPYVNDWEYNVF
-309 GTTDTTVGLVCWT
+309 GATDTTLGLVCWT

-328 VFGDGQSVL
+328 VFGNGQSVL

-370 IPKNTSGLNLSNQDG
+370 IPKNTYGLNLSNQDG

-403 KLDDII
+403 KLDDILM
-409 IYDRALTQTEID
+409 YDRALTQTEID
-421 SISLGNHL
+421 SISLGNYL

-443 DSYTWLDGNTYTS
+443 DSYTW
-456 SNNTATFNIVGGA
+456 
-469 ADGCDSI
+469 
-476 VTLDLTIT
+476 
-484 TDTSYTNITAC
+484 
-495 NSVVWNGTT
+495 
-504 YDSSGTY
+504 
-511 TGSSISNNYSM
+511 
-522 SFDGVDDYVD
+522 
-532 VGNNSVL
+532 
-539 DVDNSVTIE
+539 
-548 AWINP
+548 
-553 ANLSNRHGIYSTRKN
+553 
-568 NDPGSFQLEIGSD
+568 
-581 AIGTNYVAV
+581 
-590 TGVGT
+590 
-595 YVAITG
+595 
-601 SNVINTSSGWVHI
+601 
-614 AYTRDGVGNNHQIYI
+614 
-629 NGIPQIINTNPYTF
+629 
-643 INNNASKEIG
+643 
-653 RGTSLLQNYEGQ
+653 
-665 IDQVRIWDIALTQIE
+665 
-680 IQNYMD
+680 
-686 CSPEVNKVGLVG
+686 
-698 YWNFEEGS
+698 
-706 GTTVFDLTSNANNG
+706 
-720 TLNGAAYDTDAP
+720 
-732 SQLCPFTNASGC
+732 
-744 DSVAILNLNIDA
+744 
-756 ITGTDTQLAC
+756 
-766 NSYTWID
+766 ID
-773 GNTYTTNNNTAT
+773 GNTYTTNNNSAT
-785 FYFVGGSASG
+785 FNFVGGAASG

-821 NVDFQSNSPKTYL
+821 NVEFQSNSPKTYL

-842 SNGGCDSISLN
+842 TNGGCDSIVLN

-864 TDTTIITVF
+864 TDTSIISVY
-873 DSILVN
+873 DSILIN
-879 DTISIYDTTFTNSF
+879 DTINIYDTTFINSF

-927 SFDTTFITNYDTTF
+927 T
-941 ITIFDS
+941 
-947 VLVLDSISIFDTT
+947 
-960 FINSFDTTFIT
+960 FDTTFIT

-976 FITVFDSLLVIDSI
+976 FITVFDSVLVIDSI
-990 SIFDTSFVT
+990 SIFDTTFVT
-999 YYDTNYFT
+999 YYDTNYIS

-1017 ILVSVTDTLIIHIN
+1017 VLISVTDTLIINVN
-1031 LSAISS
+1031 LSGISS

-1055 FIDNGNFSSMSNYSL
+1055 FIDNDNFNSMSNYNL
-1070 KIINSLGQDVFNSFI
+1070 KIINSLGQEVFNSFI
-1085 TISQF
+1085 TIPQF
-1090 QIPITSFGGVGLYYI
+1090 QIPITSFGGLGLYYI
-1105 QLYDDTGNLIEIRKL
+1105 QLYNDTGGLLEIRKL

>member
-1 MHKRVLLPAI
+1 MHYKLKLLFLI
-11 IIIVFSNTLLSQIPT
+11 VIIVTSNSLQSQIPT

-46 LNGTVNGAILT
+46 LNGTVNGAVLT
-57 EDRFGNPSSAYSFD
+57 VDRFGNSSSAFNFD
-71 GNDDYILVNDDDLL
+71 GIDDYILVNDDDLL

-115 ESINYWGGDLSFSVQ
+115 ESINYWGGDLSFTVQ

-140 TASVGTGPNGAQS
+140 TASLGTGPNGAQS

-180 AIDLTTSDTSELSF
+180 AIDLTTSDSSELSF

-275 VSQSTQYSYSPEI
+275 VSQSTQYYYSSEI

-296 SQPYVYDWEYNIF
+296 NQPYVNDWEYNVF
-309 GTTDTTVGLVCWT
+309 GATDTTLGLVCWT

-328 VFGDGQSVL
+328 VFGNGQSVL

-355 GDSLRYYKNGVKLGT
+355 GDSLRYYKNGVILGT

-403 KLDDII
+403 KLDDILM
-409 IYDRALTQTEID
+409 YDRALTQTEID
-421 SISLGNHL
+421 SISLGNYL

-443 DSYTWLDGNTYTS
+443 DSYTW
-456 SNNTATFNIVGGA
+456 
-469 ADGCDSI
+469 
-476 VTLDLTIT
+476 
-484 TDTSYTNITAC
+484 
-495 NSVVWNGTT
+495 
-504 YDSSGTY
+504 
-511 TGSSISNNYSM
+511 
-522 SFDGVDDYVD
+522 
-532 VGNNSVL
+532 
-539 DVDNSVTIE
+539 
-548 AWINP
+548 
-553 ANLSNRHGIYSTRKN
+553 
-568 NDPGSFQLEIGSD
+568 
-581 AIGTNYVAV
+581 
-590 TGVGT
+590 
-595 YVAITG
+595 
-601 SNVINTSSGWVHI
+601 
-614 AYTRDGVGNNHQIYI
+614 
-629 NGIPQIINTNPYTF
+629 
-643 INNNASKEIG
+643 
-653 RGTSLLQNYEGQ
+653 
-665 IDQVRIWDIALTQIE
+665 
-680 IQNYMD
+680 
-686 CSPEVNKVGLVG
+686 
-698 YWNFEEGS
+698 
-706 GTTVFDLTSNANNG
+706 
-720 TLNGAAYDTDAP
+720 
-732 SQLCPFTNASGC
+732 
-744 DSVAILNLNIDA
+744 
-756 ITGTDTQLAC
+756 
-766 NSYTWID
+766 ID
-773 GNTYTTNNNTAT
+773 GNTYTTNNNSAT
-785 FYFVGGSASG
+785 FNFVGGAASG

-803 LTITNNYTSS
+803 LTITNNYTTS

-821 NVDFQSNSPKTYL
+821 NVEFQSNSPKTYL

-842 SNGGCDSISLN
+842 TNGGCDSIVLN

-864 TDTTIITVF
+864 TDTSIISVY
-873 DSILVN
+873 DSILIN
-879 DTISIYDTTFTNSF
+879 DTINIYDTTFINSF

-927 SFDTTFITNYDTTF
+927 T
-941 ITIFDS
+941 
-947 VLVLDSISIFDTT
+947 
-960 FINSFDTTFIT
+960 FDTTFIT

-976 FITVFDSLLVIDSI
+976 FITVFDSVLVIDSI
-990 SIFDTSFVT
+990 SIFDTTFVT
-999 YYDTNYFT
+999 YYDTNYIS

-1017 ILVSVTDTLIIHIN
+1017 VLISVTDTLIINVN
-1031 LSAISS
+1031 LSGISS

-1049 PANDIV
+1049 PANNIV
-1055 FIDNGNFSSMSNYSL
+1055 FIDNGNFNSMSNYNL
-1070 KIINSLGQDVFNSFI
+1070 KIINSLGQEVFNSFI
-1085 TISQF
+1085 TIPQF
-1090 QIPITSFGGVGLYYI
+1090 QIPITSFGGLGLYYI
-1105 QLYDDTGNLIEIRKL
+1105 QLYNDTGGLLEIRKL

>member
-1 MHKRVLLPAI
+1 MHYKLKLLFLI
-11 IIIVFSNTLLSQIPT
+11 VIIVTSNSLQSQIPT

-46 LNGTVNGAILT
+46 LNGTVNGAVLT
-57 EDRFGNPSSAYSFD
+57 VDRFGNSSSAFNFD
-71 GNDDYILVNDDDLL
+71 GIDDYILVNDDDLL

-115 ESINYWGGDLSFSVQ
+115 ESINYWGGDLSFTVQ

-140 TASVGTGPNGAQS
+140 TASLGTGPNGAQS

-180 AIDLTTSDTSELSF
+180 AIDLTTSDSSELSF

-275 VSQSTQYSYSPEI
+275 VSQSTQYYYSSEI

-296 SQPYVYDWEYNIF
+296 NQPYVNDWEYNVF
-309 GTTDTTVGLVCWT
+309 GATDTTLGLVCWT

-328 VFGDGQSVL
+328 VFGNGQSVL

-370 IPKNTSGLNLSNQDG
+370 IPKNTYGLNLSNQDG

-403 KLDDII
+403 KLDDILM
-409 IYDRALTQTEID
+409 YDRALTQTEID
-421 SISLGNHL
+421 SISLGNYL

-443 DSYTWLDGNTYTS
+443 DSYTW
-456 SNNTATFNIVGGA
+456 
-469 ADGCDSI
+469 
-476 VTLDLTIT
+476 
-484 TDTSYTNITAC
+484 
-495 NSVVWNGTT
+495 
-504 YDSSGTY
+504 
-511 TGSSISNNYSM
+511 
-522 SFDGVDDYVD
+522 
-532 VGNNSVL
+532 
-539 DVDNSVTIE
+539 
-548 AWINP
+548 
-553 ANLSNRHGIYSTRKN
+553 
-568 NDPGSFQLEIGSD
+568 
-581 AIGTNYVAV
+581 
-590 TGVGT
+590 
-595 YVAITG
+595 
-601 SNVINTSSGWVHI
+601 
-614 AYTRDGVGNNHQIYI
+614 
-629 NGIPQIINTNPYTF
+629 
-643 INNNASKEIG
+643 
-653 RGTSLLQNYEGQ
+653 
-665 IDQVRIWDIALTQIE
+665 
-680 IQNYMD
+680 
-686 CSPEVNKVGLVG
+686 
-698 YWNFEEGS
+698 
-706 GTTVFDLTSNANNG
+706 
-720 TLNGAAYDTDAP
+720 
-732 SQLCPFTNASGC
+732 
-744 DSVAILNLNIDA
+744 
-756 ITGTDTQLAC
+756 
-766 NSYTWID
+766 ID
-773 GNTYTTNNNTAT
+773 GNTYTTNNNSAT
-785 FYFVGGSASG
+785 FNFVGGAASG

-803 LTITNNYTSS
+803 LTITNNYTTS

-821 NVDFQSNSPKTYL
+821 NVEFQSNSPKTYL

-842 SNGGCDSISLN
+842 TNGGCDSIVLN

-864 TDTTIITVF
+864 TDTSIISVY
-873 DSILVN
+873 DSILIN
-879 DTISIYDTTFTNSF
+879 DTINIYDTTFINSF

-927 SFDTTFITNYDTTF
+927 T
-941 ITIFDS
+941 
-947 VLVLDSISIFDTT
+947 
-960 FINSFDTTFIT
+960 FDTTFIT

-976 FITVFDSLLVIDSI
+976 FITVFDSVLVIDSI
-990 SIFDTSFVT
+990 SIFDTTFVT
-999 YYDTNYFT
+999 YYDTNYIS

-1017 ILVSVTDTLIIHIN
+1017 VLISVTDTLIINVN
-1031 LSAISS
+1031 LSGISS

-1055 FIDNGNFSSMSNYSL
+1055 FIDNGNFNSMSNYNL
-1070 KIINSLGQDVFNSFI
+1070 KILNSLGQEVFNSFI
-1085 TISQF
+1085 TIPQF
-1090 QIPITSFGGVGLYYI
+1090 QIPITSFGGLGLYYI
-1105 QLYDDTGNLIEIRKL
+1105 QLYNDTGGLLEIRKL

>member
-1 MHKRVLLPAI
+1 MHCKLKLLFVI
-11 IIIVFSNTLLSQIPT
+11 VIIVISNSLLSQTPT
-26 NGLVGYWP
+26 NGLVGYWT

-46 LNGTVNGAILT
+46 LNGTVNGAVLT
-57 EDRFGNPSSAYSFD
+57 EDRFGNSSSAFNFD
-71 GNDDYILVNDDDLL
+71 GIDDYILVNDDDLL

-115 ESINYWGGDLSFSVQ
+115 ESINYWGGDLSFTVQ

-140 TASVGTGPNGAQS
+140 TASLGTGPNGAQS

-180 AIDLTTSDTSELSF
+180 AIDLTTSDSSELSF

-275 VSQSTQYSYSPEI
+275 VSQSTQYSYSSEI

-296 SQPYVYDWEYNIF
+296 NQPFVNDWEYNVF
-309 GTTDTTVGLVCWT
+309 GATDTTLGLVCWT

-328 VFGDGQSVL
+328 VFGNGQSVL

-403 KLDDII
+403 KLDDILM
-409 IYDRALTQTEID
+409 YDRALTQTEID
-421 SISLGNHL
+421 SILLGNYL

-443 DSYTWLDGNTYTS
+443 DSYTW
-456 SNNTATFNIVGGA
+456 
-469 ADGCDSI
+469 
-476 VTLDLTIT
+476 
-484 TDTSYTNITAC
+484 
-495 NSVVWNGTT
+495 
-504 YDSSGTY
+504 
-511 TGSSISNNYSM
+511 
-522 SFDGVDDYVD
+522 
-532 VGNNSVL
+532 
-539 DVDNSVTIE
+539 
-548 AWINP
+548 
-553 ANLSNRHGIYSTRKN
+553 
-568 NDPGSFQLEIGSD
+568 
-581 AIGTNYVAV
+581 
-590 TGVGT
+590 
-595 YVAITG
+595 
-601 SNVINTSSGWVHI
+601 
-614 AYTRDGVGNNHQIYI
+614 
-629 NGIPQIINTNPYTF
+629 
-643 INNNASKEIG
+643 
-653 RGTSLLQNYEGQ
+653 
-665 IDQVRIWDIALTQIE
+665 
-680 IQNYMD
+680 
-686 CSPEVNKVGLVG
+686 
-698 YWNFEEGS
+698 
-706 GTTVFDLTSNANNG
+706 
-720 TLNGAAYDTDAP
+720 
-732 SQLCPFTNASGC
+732 
-744 DSVAILNLNIDA
+744 
-756 ITGTDTQLAC
+756 
-766 NSYTWID
+766 ID
-773 GNTYTTNNNTAT
+773 GNTYTTNNNSAT
-785 FYFVGGSASG
+785 FNFVGGAASG

-821 NVDFQSNSPKTYL
+821 NVEFQSNSPKTYL

-842 SNGGCDSISLN
+842 TNGGCDSIVLN

-864 TDTTIITVF
+864 TDTSIISVY
-873 DSILVN
+873 DSILIN
-879 DTISIYDTTFTNSF
+879 DTINIYDTTFINSF
-893 DTTFITNYDTTFIT
+893 DTTFINNYDTTFIT

-927 SFDTTFITNYDTTF
+927 T
-941 ITIFDS
+941 
-947 VLVLDSISIFDTT
+947 
-960 FINSFDTTFIT
+960 FDTTFIT

-976 FITVFDSLLVIDSI
+976 FITVFDSILVIDSI
-990 SIFDTSFVT
+990 SIFDTTFVT
-999 YYDTNYFT
+999 YYDTNYIS

-1017 ILVSVTDTLIIHIN
+1017 VLISVTDTLIINVN
-1031 LSAISS
+1031 LSGISS

-1055 FIDNGNFSSMSNYSL
+1055 FIDNDNFNSMSNYNL
-1070 KIINSLGQDVFNSFI
+1070 KIINSLGQEVFNSFI
-1085 TISQF
+1085 TIPQF
-1090 QIPITSFGGVGLYYI
+1090 QIPITSFGGLGLYYI
-1105 QLYDDTGNLIEIRKL
+1105 QLYNDTGGLLEIRKL

>member
-1 MHKRVLLPAI
+1 MHCKIKLLFVI
-11 IIIVFSNTLLSQIPT
+11 VIIVISNSLLSQTPT
-26 NGLVGYWP
+26 NGLVGYWT

-46 LNGTVNGAILT
+46 LNGTVNGAVLT
-57 EDRFGNPSSAYSFD
+57 EDRFGNSSSAFNFD
-71 GNDDYILVNDDDLL
+71 GIDDYILVNDDDLL

-115 ESINYWGGDLSFSVQ
+115 ESINYWGGDLSFTVQ

-140 TASVGTGPNGAQS
+140 TASLGTGPNGAQS

-237 VTVDLSAFLG
+237 VTVGLSAFLG

-275 VSQSTQYSYSPEI
+275 VSQSTQYYYSSEI

-296 SQPYVYDWEYNIF
+296 NQPYVNDWEYNVF
-309 GTTDTTVGLVCWT
+309 GATDTTLGLVCWT

-328 VFGDGQSVL
+328 VFGNGQSVL

-370 IPKNTSGLNLSNQDG
+370 IPKNTYGLNLSNQDG

-403 KLDDII
+403 KLDDILM
-409 IYDRALTQTEID
+409 YDRALTQTEID
-421 SISLGNHL
+421 SISLGNYL

-443 DSYTWLDGNTYTS
+443 DSYTW
-456 SNNTATFNIVGGA
+456 
-469 ADGCDSI
+469 
-476 VTLDLTIT
+476 
-484 TDTSYTNITAC
+484 
-495 NSVVWNGTT
+495 
-504 YDSSGTY
+504 
-511 TGSSISNNYSM
+511 
-522 SFDGVDDYVD
+522 
-532 VGNNSVL
+532 
-539 DVDNSVTIE
+539 
-548 AWINP
+548 
-553 ANLSNRHGIYSTRKN
+553 
-568 NDPGSFQLEIGSD
+568 
-581 AIGTNYVAV
+581 
-590 TGVGT
+590 
-595 YVAITG
+595 
-601 SNVINTSSGWVHI
+601 
-614 AYTRDGVGNNHQIYI
+614 
-629 NGIPQIINTNPYTF
+629 
-643 INNNASKEIG
+643 
-653 RGTSLLQNYEGQ
+653 
-665 IDQVRIWDIALTQIE
+665 
-680 IQNYMD
+680 
-686 CSPEVNKVGLVG
+686 
-698 YWNFEEGS
+698 
-706 GTTVFDLTSNANNG
+706 
-720 TLNGAAYDTDAP
+720 
-732 SQLCPFTNASGC
+732 
-744 DSVAILNLNIDA
+744 
-756 ITGTDTQLAC
+756 
-766 NSYTWID
+766 ID
-773 GNTYTTNNNTAT
+773 GNTYTTNNNSAT
-785 FYFVGGSASG
+785 FNFVGGAASG

-803 LTITNNYTSS
+803 LTITNNYTTS

-821 NVDFQSNSPKTYL
+821 NVEFQSNSPKTYL

-842 SNGGCDSISLN
+842 TNGGCDSIVLN

-864 TDTTIITVF
+864 TDTSIISVY
-873 DSILVN
+873 DSILIN
-879 DTISIYDTTFTNSF
+879 DTINIYDTTFINSF
-893 DTTFITNYDTTFIT
+893 DTTFINNYDTTFIT

-927 SFDTTFITNYDTTF
+927 T
-941 ITIFDS
+941 
-947 VLVLDSISIFDTT
+947 
-960 FINSFDTTFIT
+960 FDTTFIT

-976 FITVFDSLLVIDSI
+976 FITVFDSVLVIDSI
-990 SIFDTSFVT
+990 SIFDTTFVT
-999 YYDTNYFT
+999 YYDTNYIS

-1017 ILVSVTDTLIIHIN
+1017 VLISVTDTLIINVN
-1031 LSAISS
+1031 LSGISS

-1049 PANDIV
+1049 PANNIV
-1055 FIDNGNFSSMSNYSL
+1055 FIDNGNFNSMSNYNL
-1070 KIINSLGQDVFNSFI
+1070 KIINSLGQEVFNSFI
-1085 TISQF
+1085 TIPQF
-1090 QIPITSFGGVGLYYI
+1090 QIPITSFGGLGLYYI
-1105 QLYDDTGNLIEIRKL
+1105 QLYNDTGGLLEIRKL

>member
-1 MHKRVLLPAI
+1 MHYKLKLLFLI
-11 IIIVFSNTLLSQIPT
+11 VIIVTSNSLQSQIPT

-46 LNGTVNGAILT
+46 LNGTVNGAVLT
-57 EDRFGNPSSAYSFD
+57 VDRFGNSSSAFNFD
-71 GNDDYILVNDDDLL
+71 GIDDYILVNDDDLL

-115 ESINYWGGDLSFSVQ
+115 ESINYWGGDLSFTVQ

-140 TASVGTGPNGAQS
+140 TASLGTGPNGAQS

-180 AIDLTTSDTSELSF
+180 AIDLTTSDSSELSF

-275 VSQSTQYSYSPEI
+275 VSQSTQYYYSSEI
-288 GIMGKREF
+288 GIIGKREF
-296 SQPYVYDWEYNIF
+296 NQPYVNDWEYNVF
-309 GTTDTTVGLVCWT
+309 GATDTTLGLVCWT

-328 VFGDGQSVL
+328 VFGNGQSVL

-370 IPKNTSGLNLSNQDG
+370 IPKNTYGLNLSNQDG

-403 KLDDII
+403 KLDDILM
-409 IYDRALTQTEID
+409 YDRALTQTEID
-421 SISLGNHL
+421 SISLGNYL

-443 DSYTWLDGNTYTS
+443 DSYTW
-456 SNNTATFNIVGGA
+456 
-469 ADGCDSI
+469 
-476 VTLDLTIT
+476 
-484 TDTSYTNITAC
+484 
-495 NSVVWNGTT
+495 
-504 YDSSGTY
+504 
-511 TGSSISNNYSM
+511 
-522 SFDGVDDYVD
+522 
-532 VGNNSVL
+532 
-539 DVDNSVTIE
+539 
-548 AWINP
+548 
-553 ANLSNRHGIYSTRKN
+553 
-568 NDPGSFQLEIGSD
+568 
-581 AIGTNYVAV
+581 
-590 TGVGT
+590 
-595 YVAITG
+595 
-601 SNVINTSSGWVHI
+601 
-614 AYTRDGVGNNHQIYI
+614 
-629 NGIPQIINTNPYTF
+629 
-643 INNNASKEIG
+643 
-653 RGTSLLQNYEGQ
+653 
-665 IDQVRIWDIALTQIE
+665 
-680 IQNYMD
+680 
-686 CSPEVNKVGLVG
+686 
-698 YWNFEEGS
+698 
-706 GTTVFDLTSNANNG
+706 
-720 TLNGAAYDTDAP
+720 
-732 SQLCPFTNASGC
+732 
-744 DSVAILNLNIDA
+744 
-756 ITGTDTQLAC
+756 
-766 NSYTWID
+766 ID
-773 GNTYTTNNNTAT
+773 GNTYTTNNNSAT
-785 FYFVGGSASG
+785 FNFVGGAASG

-803 LTITNNYTSS
+803 LTITNNYTTS

-821 NVDFQSNSPKTYL
+821 NVEFQSNSPKTYL

-842 SNGGCDSISLN
+842 TNGGCDSIVLN

-864 TDTTIITVF
+864 TDTSIISVY
-873 DSILVN
+873 DSILIN
-879 DTISIYDTTFTNSF
+879 DTINIYDTTFINSF

-927 SFDTTFITNYDTTF
+927 T
-941 ITIFDS
+941 
-947 VLVLDSISIFDTT
+947 
-960 FINSFDTTFIT
+960 FDTTFIT

-976 FITVFDSLLVIDSI
+976 FITVFDSVLVIDSI
-990 SIFDTSFVT
+990 SIFDTTFVT
-999 YYDTNYFT
+999 YYDTNYIS

-1017 ILVSVTDTLIIHIN
+1017 VLISVTDTLIINVN
-1031 LSAISS
+1031 LSGISS

-1055 FIDNGNFSSMSNYSL
+1055 FIDNGNFNSMSNYNL
-1070 KIINSLGQDVFNSFI
+1070 KIINSLGQEVFNSFI
-1085 TISQF
+1085 TITQF
-1090 QIPITSFGGVGLYYI
+1090 QIPITSFGGLGLYYI
-1105 QLYDDTGNLIEIRKL
+1105 QLYNDTGGLLEIRKL

>member
-1 MHKRVLLPAI
+1 MHYKLKLLFLI
-11 IIIVFSNTLLSQIPT
+11 VIIVTSNSLQSQIPT

-46 LNGTVNGAILT
+46 LNGTVNGAVLT
-57 EDRFGNPSSAYSFD
+57 VDRFGNSSSAFNFD
-71 GNDDYILVNDDDLL
+71 GIDDYILVNDDDLL

-115 ESINYWGGDLSFSVQ
+115 ESINYWGGDLSFTVQ

-140 TASVGTGPNGAQS
+140 TASLGTGPNGAQS

-180 AIDLTTSDTSELSF
+180 AIDLTTSDSSELSF

-275 VSQSTQYSYSPEI
+275 VSQSTQYYYSSEI

-296 SQPYVYDWEYNIF
+296 NQPYVNDWEYNVF
-309 GTTDTTVGLVCWT
+309 GATDTTLGLVCWT

-328 VFGDGQSVL
+328 VFGNGQSVL

-370 IPKNTSGLNLSNQDG
+370 IPKNTYGLNLSNQDG

-403 KLDDII
+403 KLDDILM
-409 IYDRALTQTEID
+409 YDRALTQTEID
-421 SISLGNHL
+421 SISLGNYL

-443 DSYTWLDGNTYTS
+443 DSYTW
-456 SNNTATFNIVGGA
+456 
-469 ADGCDSI
+469 
-476 VTLDLTIT
+476 
-484 TDTSYTNITAC
+484 
-495 NSVVWNGTT
+495 
-504 YDSSGTY
+504 
-511 TGSSISNNYSM
+511 
-522 SFDGVDDYVD
+522 
-532 VGNNSVL
+532 
-539 DVDNSVTIE
+539 
-548 AWINP
+548 
-553 ANLSNRHGIYSTRKN
+553 
-568 NDPGSFQLEIGSD
+568 
-581 AIGTNYVAV
+581 
-590 TGVGT
+590 
-595 YVAITG
+595 
-601 SNVINTSSGWVHI
+601 
-614 AYTRDGVGNNHQIYI
+614 
-629 NGIPQIINTNPYTF
+629 
-643 INNNASKEIG
+643 
-653 RGTSLLQNYEGQ
+653 
-665 IDQVRIWDIALTQIE
+665 
-680 IQNYMD
+680 
-686 CSPEVNKVGLVG
+686 
-698 YWNFEEGS
+698 
-706 GTTVFDLTSNANNG
+706 
-720 TLNGAAYDTDAP
+720 
-732 SQLCPFTNASGC
+732 
-744 DSVAILNLNIDA
+744 
-756 ITGTDTQLAC
+756 
-766 NSYTWID
+766 ID
-773 GNTYTTNNNTAT
+773 GNTYTTNNNSAT
-785 FYFVGGSASG
+785 FNFVGGAASG

-821 NVDFQSNSPKTYL
+821 NVEFQSNSPKTYL

-842 SNGGCDSISLN
+842 TNGGCDSIVLN

-864 TDTTIITVF
+864 TDTSIISVY
-873 DSILVN
+873 DSILIN
-879 DTISIYDTTFTNSF
+879 DTINIY
-893 DTTFITNYDTTFIT
+893 
-907 VFDSVLVLDSISI
+907 
-920 YDTTFIN
+920 
-927 SFDTTFITNYDTTF
+927 
-941 ITIFDS
+941 
-947 VLVLDSISIFDTT
+947 DTT

-976 FITVFDSLLVIDSI
+976 FITVFDSVLALDSISIYDTTFINTFDSTFITNYDTTFITVFDSVLVIDSI
-990 SIFDTSFVT
+990 SIFDTTFVT
-999 YYDTNYFT
+999 YYDTNYIS

-1017 ILVSVTDTLIIHIN
+1017 VLISVTDTLIINVN
-1031 LSAISS
+1031 LSGISS

-1055 FIDNGNFSSMSNYSL
+1055 FIDNDNFNSMSNYNL
-1070 KIINSLGQDVFNSFI
+1070 KIINSLGQEVFNSFI
-1085 TISQF
+1085 TIPQF
-1090 QIPITSFGGVGLYYI
+1090 QIPITSFGGLGLYYI
-1105 QLYDDTGNLIEIRKL
+1105 QLYNDTGGLLEIRKL

>member
-1 MHKRVLLPAI
+1 MYIKGKLFSAI
-11 IIIVFSNTLLSQIPT
+11 IIIVFSNTLFSQIPT
-26 NGLVGYWP
+26 NGLVGYWS

-46 LNGTVNGAILT
+46 LNGTVNGAVLT
-57 EDRFGNPSSAYSFD
+57 ADRFGNSSSAYSFD
-71 GNDDYILVNDDDLL
+71 GNDYISVNDDDLL

-115 ESINYWGGDLSFSVQ
+115 EVGISYWTGDLSWTVQ

-180 AIDLTTSDTSELSF
+180 AIDLTTSDSSELSF

-247 EVVQLEFEY
+247 EFVQLEFEY

-275 VSQSTQYSYSPEI
+275 VSQSTQYSYSSEI

-296 SQPYVYDWEYNIF
+296 NQPFVNDWEYNVF
-309 GTTDTTVGLVCWT
+309 GATDTTLGLVCWT

-328 VFGDGQSVL
+328 VFGNGQTVN

-403 KLDDII
+403 KLDDILM
-409 IYDRALTQTEID
+409 YDRALTQTEID

-443 DSYTWLDGNTYTS
+443 
-456 SNNTATFNIVGGA
+456 
-469 ADGCDSI
+469 
-476 VTLDLTIT
+476 
-484 TDTSYTNITAC
+484 
-495 NSVVWNGTT
+495 
-504 YDSSGTY
+504 
-511 TGSSISNNYSM
+511 
-522 SFDGVDDYVD
+522 
-532 VGNNSVL
+532 
-539 DVDNSVTIE
+539 
-548 AWINP
+548 
-553 ANLSNRHGIYSTRKN
+553 
-568 NDPGSFQLEIGSD
+568 
-581 AIGTNYVAV
+581 
-590 TGVGT
+590 
-595 YVAITG
+595 
-601 SNVINTSSGWVHI
+601 
-614 AYTRDGVGNNHQIYI
+614 
-629 NGIPQIINTNPYTF
+629 
-643 INNNASKEIG
+643 
-653 RGTSLLQNYEGQ
+653 
-665 IDQVRIWDIALTQIE
+665 
-680 IQNYMD
+680 
-686 CSPEVNKVGLVG
+686 
-698 YWNFEEGS
+698 
-706 GTTVFDLTSNANNG
+706 
-720 TLNGAAYDTDAP
+720 
-732 SQLCPFTNASGC
+732 
-744 DSVAILNLNIDA
+744 
-756 ITGTDTQLAC
+756 

-785 FYFVGGSASG
+785 FNFVGGAASG

-821 NVDFQSNSPKTYL
+821 NVEFQSNSPKTYL
-834 ESIDSTLS
+834 ESIDSTLTT
-842 SNGGCDSISLN
+842 NGGCDSIVLN

-864 TDTTIITVF
+864 TDTT
-873 DSILVN
+873 
-879 DTISIYDTTFTNSF
+879 
-893 DTTFITNYDTTFIT
+893 FITNYDTSFVT
-907 VFDSVLVLDSISI
+907 VFDSVLVTDSISI

-941 ITIFDS
+941 ITVFDS
-947 VLVLDSISIFDTT
+947 VLVTDSISIYDTT
-960 FINSFDTTFIT
+960 FINTYDTTFIT

-976 FITVFDSLLVIDSI
+976 FITVFDSILVNDTINIYDTTFVNSFDTTFITHYDTLFVTVFDSVLVIDSI
-990 SIFDTSFVT
+990 SIFDTTFVT
-999 YYDTNYFT
+999 YYDTNYIS

-1017 ILVSVTDTLIIHIN
+1017 VLVSVTDTLIINVNI
-1031 LSAISS
+1031 SGVSS

-1049 PANDIV
+1049 PANDVV
-1055 FIDNGNFSSMSNYSL
+1055 FIDNGNFNSISNYNL
-1070 KIINSLGQDVFNSFI
+1070 KIINSLGQEVFNSFMSI
-1085 TISQF
+1085 PQF
-1090 QIPITSFGGVGLYYI
+1090 QIPITSFGGMGLYYI
-1105 QLYDDTGNLIEIRKL
+1105 QLYDDTGNLIEVRKL

>member
-1 MHKRVLLPAI
+1 MHYKLKLLFLI
-11 IIIVFSNTLLSQIPT
+11 VIIVTSNSLQSQIPT

-46 LNGTVNGAILT
+46 LNGTVNGAVLT
-57 EDRFGNPSSAYSFD
+57 VDRFGNSSSAFNFD
-71 GNDDYILVNDDDLL
+71 GIDDYILVNDDDLL

-115 ESINYWGGDLSFSVQ
+115 ESINYWGGDLSFTVQ

-140 TASVGTGPNGAQS
+140 TASLGTGPNGAQS

-180 AIDLTTSDTSELSF
+180 AIDLTTSDSSELSF

-275 VSQSTQYSYSPEI
+275 VSQSTQYYYSSEI

-296 SQPYVYDWEYNIF
+296 NQPYVNDWEYNVF
-309 GTTDTTVGLVCWT
+309 GATDTTLGLVCWT

-328 VFGDGQSVL
+328 VFGNGQSVL

-370 IPKNTSGLNLSNQDG
+370 IPKNTYGLNLSNQDG

-403 KLDDII
+403 KLDDILM
-409 IYDRALTQTEID
+409 YDRALTQTEID
-421 SISLGNHL
+421 SISLGNYL

-443 DSYTWLDGNTYTS
+443 DS
-456 SNNTATFNIVGGA
+456 F
-469 ADGCDSI
+469 
-476 VTLDLTIT
+476 
-484 TDTSYTNITAC
+484 
-495 NSVVWNGTT
+495 
-504 YDSSGTY
+504 
-511 TGSSISNNYSM
+511 
-522 SFDGVDDYVD
+522 
-532 VGNNSVL
+532 
-539 DVDNSVTIE
+539 
-548 AWINP
+548 
-553 ANLSNRHGIYSTRKN
+553 
-568 NDPGSFQLEIGSD
+568 
-581 AIGTNYVAV
+581 
-590 TGVGT
+590 
-595 YVAITG
+595 
-601 SNVINTSSGWVHI
+601 
-614 AYTRDGVGNNHQIYI
+614 
-629 NGIPQIINTNPYTF
+629 
-643 INNNASKEIG
+643 
-653 RGTSLLQNYEGQ
+653 
-665 IDQVRIWDIALTQIE
+665 
-680 IQNYMD
+680 
-686 CSPEVNKVGLVG
+686 
-698 YWNFEEGS
+698 
-706 GTTVFDLTSNANNG
+706 
-720 TLNGAAYDTDAP
+720 
-732 SQLCPFTNASGC
+732 
-744 DSVAILNLNIDA
+744 
-756 ITGTDTQLAC
+756 
-766 NSYTWID
+766 TWID
-773 GNTYTTNNNTAT
+773 GNTYTTNNNSAT
-785 FYFVGGSASG
+785 FNFVGGAASG

-803 LTITNNYTSS
+803 LTITNNYTTS

-821 NVDFQSNSPKTYL
+821 NVEFQSNSPKTYL

-842 SNGGCDSISLN
+842 TNGGCDSIVLN

-864 TDTTIITVF
+864 TDTSIISVY
-873 DSILVN
+873 DSILIN
-879 DTISIYDTTFTNSF
+879 DTINIYDTTFINSF

-927 SFDTTFITNYDTTF
+927 T
-941 ITIFDS
+941 
-947 VLVLDSISIFDTT
+947 
-960 FINSFDTTFIT
+960 FDTTFIT

-976 FITVFDSLLVIDSI
+976 FITVFDSVLVIDSI
-990 SIFDTSFVT
+990 SIFDTTFVT
-999 YYDTNYFT
+999 YYDTNYIS

-1017 ILVSVTDTLIIHIN
+1017 VLISVTDTLIINVN
-1031 LSAISS
+1031 LSGISS

-1049 PANDIV
+1049 PANNIV
-1055 FIDNGNFSSMSNYSL
+1055 FIDNGNFNSMSNYNL
-1070 KIINSLGQDVFNSFI
+1070 KIINSLGQEVFNSFI
-1085 TISQF
+1085 TIPQF
-1090 QIPITSFGGVGLYYI
+1090 QIPITSFGGLGLYYI
-1105 QLYDDTGNLIEIRKL
+1105 QLYNDTGGLLEIRKL

>member
-1 MHKRVLLPAI
+1 MHYKLKLLFLI
-11 IIIVFSNTLLSQIPT
+11 VIIVTSNSLQSQIPT

-46 LNGTVNGAILT
+46 LNGTVNGAVLT
-57 EDRFGNPSSAYSFD
+57 VDRFGNSSSAFNFD
-71 GNDDYILVNDDDLL
+71 GIDDYILVNDDDLL

-115 ESINYWGGDLSFSVQ
+115 ESINYWGGDLSFTVQ

-140 TASVGTGPNGAQS
+140 TASLGTGPNGAQS

-180 AIDLTTSDTSELSF
+180 AIDLTTSDSSELSF

-275 VSQSTQYSYSPEI
+275 VSQSTQYYYSSEI

-296 SQPYVYDWEYNIF
+296 NQPYVNDWEYNVF
-309 GTTDTTVGLVCWT
+309 GATDTTLGLVCWT

-328 VFGDGQSVL
+328 VFGNGQSVL

-370 IPKNTSGLNLSNQDG
+370 IPKNTYGLNLSNQDG

-403 KLDDII
+403 KLDDILM
-409 IYDRALTQTEID
+409 YDRALTQTEID
-421 SISLGNHL
+421 SISLGNYL

-443 DSYTWLDGNTYTS
+443 DSYTW
-456 SNNTATFNIVGGA
+456 
-469 ADGCDSI
+469 
-476 VTLDLTIT
+476 
-484 TDTSYTNITAC
+484 
-495 NSVVWNGTT
+495 
-504 YDSSGTY
+504 
-511 TGSSISNNYSM
+511 
-522 SFDGVDDYVD
+522 
-532 VGNNSVL
+532 
-539 DVDNSVTIE
+539 
-548 AWINP
+548 
-553 ANLSNRHGIYSTRKN
+553 
-568 NDPGSFQLEIGSD
+568 
-581 AIGTNYVAV
+581 
-590 TGVGT
+590 
-595 YVAITG
+595 
-601 SNVINTSSGWVHI
+601 
-614 AYTRDGVGNNHQIYI
+614 
-629 NGIPQIINTNPYTF
+629 
-643 INNNASKEIG
+643 
-653 RGTSLLQNYEGQ
+653 
-665 IDQVRIWDIALTQIE
+665 
-680 IQNYMD
+680 
-686 CSPEVNKVGLVG
+686 
-698 YWNFEEGS
+698 
-706 GTTVFDLTSNANNG
+706 
-720 TLNGAAYDTDAP
+720 
-732 SQLCPFTNASGC
+732 
-744 DSVAILNLNIDA
+744 
-756 ITGTDTQLAC
+756 
-766 NSYTWID
+766 ID
-773 GNTYTTNNNTAT
+773 GNTYTTNNNSAT
-785 FYFVGGSASG
+785 FNFVGGAASG

-803 LTITNNYTSS
+803 LTITNNYTTS

-821 NVDFQSNSPKTYL
+821 NVEFQSNSPKTYL

-842 SNGGCDSISLN
+842 TNGGCDSIVLN

-864 TDTTIITVF
+864 TDTSIISVY
-873 DSILVN
+873 DSILIN
-879 DTISIYDTTFTNSF
+879 DTINIYDTTFINSF

-927 SFDTTFITNYDTTF
+927 T
-941 ITIFDS
+941 
-947 VLVLDSISIFDTT
+947 
-960 FINSFDTTFIT
+960 FDTTFIT

-976 FITVFDSLLVIDSI
+976 FITVFDSVLVIDSI
-990 SIFDTSFVT
+990 SIFDTTFVT
-999 YYDTNYFT
+999 YYDTNYIS

-1017 ILVSVTDTLIIHIN
+1017 VLISVTDTLIINVN
-1031 LSAISS
+1031 LSGISS

-1049 PANDIV
+1049 PANDVV
-1055 FIDNGNFSSMSNYSL
+1055 FIDNGNFNSISNYNL
-1070 KIINSLGQDVFNSFI
+1070 KIINSLGQEVFNSFI
-1085 TISQF
+1085 TIPQF
-1090 QIPITSFGGVGLYYI
+1090 QIPITSFGGLGLYYI
-1105 QLYDDTGNLIEIRKL
+1105 QLYNDTGGLLEIRKL

>member
-1 MHKRVLLPAI
+1 
-11 IIIVFSNTLLSQIPT
+11 
-26 NGLVGYWP
+26 
-34 FSGNA
+34 
-39 NDSSGNN
+39 
-46 LNGTVNGAILT
+46 
-57 EDRFGNPSSAYSFD
+57 
-71 GNDDYILVNDDDLL
+71 
-85 SFPNNEFTFS
+85 
-95 FWVNPTLTQLPASPA
+95 
-110 FEEDF
+110 
-115 ESINYWGGDLSFSVQ
+115 
-130 NDKWVRHSGA
+130 
-140 TASVGTGPNGAQS
+140 
-153 GSKYRYYETTIPGD
+153 
-167 YHSVP
+167 
-172 YHGSMYSP
+172 MYSP

-237 VTVDLSAFLG
+237 VTVDLSAVLG

-309 GTTDTTVGLVCWT
+309 GTTDTTLGLVCWT
-322 NNGQNG
+322 NNGQQV
-328 VFGDGQSVL
+328 VFGYSNG
-337 HSMNFT
+337 MNFT

-355 GDSLRYYKNGVKLGT
+355 GDSLRYYKNGVILGT

-421 SISLGNHL
+421 SISLRNHL

-443 DSYTWLDGNTYTS
+443 DSYTW
-456 SNNTATFNIVGGA
+456 
-469 ADGCDSI
+469 
-476 VTLDLTIT
+476 
-484 TDTSYTNITAC
+484 
-495 NSVVWNGTT
+495 NGTT
-504 YDSSGTY
+504 Y
-511 TGSSISNNYSM
+511 
-522 SFDGVDDYVD
+522 
-532 VGNNSVL
+532 NS
-539 DVDNSVTIE
+539 T
-548 AWINP
+548 
-553 ANLSNRHGIYSTRKN
+553 GIYTWN
-568 NDPGSFQLEIGSD
+568 
-581 AIGTNYVAV
+581 GTN
-590 TGVGT
+590 
-595 YVAITG
+595 
-601 SNVINTSSGWVHI
+601 
-614 AYTRDGVGNNHQIYI
+614 
-629 NGIPQIINTNPYTF
+629 
-643 INNNASKEIG
+643 
-653 RGTSLLQNYEGQ
+653 SL
-665 IDQVRIWDIALTQIE
+665 
-680 IQNYMD
+680 
-686 CSPEVNKVGLVG
+686 
-698 YWNFEEGS
+698 
-706 GTTVFDLTSNANNG
+706 
-720 TLNGAAYDTDAP
+720 
-732 SQLCPFTNASGC
+732 
-744 DSVAILNLNIDA
+744 
-756 ITGTDTQLAC
+756 
-766 NSYTWID
+766 
-773 GNTYTTNNNTAT
+773 
-785 FYFVGGSASG
+785 G
-795 CDSIVSLN
+795 CDSIVSLI

-842 SNGGCDSISLN
+842 TNGGCDSIVLN

-864 TDTTIITVF
+864 TDTTFINNFDTTFITNYDTTFITVF
-873 DSILVN
+873 DSVLVL
-879 DTISIYDTTFTNSF
+879 DSINIFDTTFINSF

-907 VFDSVLVLDSISI
+907 VFDSVLVLDSI
-920 YDTTFIN
+920 N
-927 SFDTTFITNYDTTF
+927 
-941 ITIFDS
+941 
-947 VLVLDSISIFDTT
+947 IFDTT

-976 FITVFDSLLVIDSI
+976 FITVFDSVLVIDSINIFDTNFVTYYDTTFITNYDTTFITVFDSVLVIDSI

-1017 ILVSVTDTLIIHIN
+1017 VLISVTDTLIINVN
-1031 LSAISS
+1031 LSGISS

-1055 FIDNGNFSSMSNYSL
+1055 FIDNGNFSSISNYSL

>member
-1 MHKRVLLPAI
+1 MHYKLKLLFLI
-11 IIIVFSNTLLSQIPT
+11 VIIVTSNSLQSQIPT

-46 LNGTVNGAILT
+46 LNGTVNGAVLT
-57 EDRFGNPSSAYSFD
+57 EDRFGNSSSAFNFD

-115 ESINYWGGDLSFSVQ
+115 ESINYWGGDLSFTVQ

-140 TASVGTGPNGAQS
+140 TASLGTGPNGAQS

-180 AIDLTTSDTSELSF
+180 AIDLTTSDSSELSF

-275 VSQSTQYSYSPEI
+275 VSQSTQYYYSSEI

-296 SQPYVYDWEYNIF
+296 NQPYVNDWEYNVF
-309 GTTDTTVGLVCWT
+309 GATDTTLGLVCWT

-328 VFGDGQSVL
+328 VFGNCQSVL

-370 IPKNTSGLNLSNQDG
+370 IPKNTYGLNLSNQDG

-403 KLDDII
+403 KLDDILM
-409 IYDRALTQTEID
+409 YDRALTQTEID
-421 SISLGNHL
+421 SISLGNYL

-443 DSYTWLDGNTYTS
+443 DSYTW
-456 SNNTATFNIVGGA
+456 
-469 ADGCDSI
+469 
-476 VTLDLTIT
+476 
-484 TDTSYTNITAC
+484 
-495 NSVVWNGTT
+495 
-504 YDSSGTY
+504 
-511 TGSSISNNYSM
+511 
-522 SFDGVDDYVD
+522 
-532 VGNNSVL
+532 
-539 DVDNSVTIE
+539 
-548 AWINP
+548 
-553 ANLSNRHGIYSTRKN
+553 
-568 NDPGSFQLEIGSD
+568 
-581 AIGTNYVAV
+581 
-590 TGVGT
+590 
-595 YVAITG
+595 
-601 SNVINTSSGWVHI
+601 
-614 AYTRDGVGNNHQIYI
+614 
-629 NGIPQIINTNPYTF
+629 
-643 INNNASKEIG
+643 
-653 RGTSLLQNYEGQ
+653 
-665 IDQVRIWDIALTQIE
+665 
-680 IQNYMD
+680 
-686 CSPEVNKVGLVG
+686 
-698 YWNFEEGS
+698 
-706 GTTVFDLTSNANNG
+706 
-720 TLNGAAYDTDAP
+720 
-732 SQLCPFTNASGC
+732 
-744 DSVAILNLNIDA
+744 
-756 ITGTDTQLAC
+756 
-766 NSYTWID
+766 ID
-773 GNTYTTNNNTAT
+773 GNTYTTNNNSAT
-785 FYFVGGSASG
+785 FNFVGGAASG

-803 LTITNNYTSS
+803 LTITNNYTNS

-821 NVDFQSNSPKTYL
+821 NVEFQSNSPKTYL

-842 SNGGCDSISLN
+842 TNGGCDSIVLN

-864 TDTTIITVF
+864 TDTSIISVY
-873 DSILVN
+873 DSILIN
-879 DTISIYDTTFTNSF
+879 DTINIYDTTFINSF

-927 SFDTTFITNYDTTF
+927 T
-941 ITIFDS
+941 
-947 VLVLDSISIFDTT
+947 
-960 FINSFDTTFIT
+960 FDTTFIT

-976 FITVFDSLLVIDSI
+976 FITVFDSVLVIDSI
-990 SIFDTSFVT
+990 SIFDTTFVT
-999 YYDTNYFT
+999 YYDTNYIS

-1017 ILVSVTDTLIIHIN
+1017 VLISVTDTLIINVN
-1031 LSAISS
+1031 LSGISS

-1055 FIDNGNFSSMSNYSL
+1055 FIDNDNFNSMSNYNL
-1070 KIINSLGQDVFNSFI
+1070 KIINSLGQEVFNSFI
-1085 TISQF
+1085 TIPQF
-1090 QIPITSFGGVGLYYI
+1090 QIPITSFGGLGLYYI
-1105 QLYDDTGNLIEIRKL
+1105 QLYNDTGGLLEIRKL

>member
-1 MHKRVLLPAI
+1 MHYKLKLLFLI
-11 IIIVFSNTLLSQIPT
+11 VIIVTSNSLQSQIPT

-46 LNGTVNGAILT
+46 LNGTVNGAVLT
-57 EDRFGNPSSAYSFD
+57 VDRFGNSSSAFNFD
-71 GNDDYILVNDDDLL
+71 GIDDYILVNDDDLL

-115 ESINYWGGDLSFSVQ
+115 ESINYWGGDLSFTVQ

-140 TASVGTGPNGAQS
+140 TASLGTGPNGAQS

-180 AIDLTTSDTSELSF
+180 AIDLTTSDSSELSF

-275 VSQSTQYSYSPEI
+275 VSQSTQYYYSSEI

-296 SQPYVYDWEYNIF
+296 NQPYVNDWEYNVF
-309 GTTDTTVGLVCWT
+309 GATDTTLGLVCWT

-328 VFGDGQSVL
+328 VFGNGQSVL

-370 IPKNTSGLNLSNQDG
+370 IPKNTYGLNLSNQDG

-403 KLDDII
+403 KLDDILM
-409 IYDRALTQTEID
+409 YDRALTQTEID
-421 SISLGNHL
+421 SISLGNYL

-443 DSYTWLDGNTYTS
+443 DSYTW
-456 SNNTATFNIVGGA
+456 
-469 ADGCDSI
+469 
-476 VTLDLTIT
+476 
-484 TDTSYTNITAC
+484 
-495 NSVVWNGTT
+495 
-504 YDSSGTY
+504 
-511 TGSSISNNYSM
+511 
-522 SFDGVDDYVD
+522 
-532 VGNNSVL
+532 
-539 DVDNSVTIE
+539 
-548 AWINP
+548 
-553 ANLSNRHGIYSTRKN
+553 
-568 NDPGSFQLEIGSD
+568 
-581 AIGTNYVAV
+581 
-590 TGVGT
+590 
-595 YVAITG
+595 
-601 SNVINTSSGWVHI
+601 
-614 AYTRDGVGNNHQIYI
+614 
-629 NGIPQIINTNPYTF
+629 
-643 INNNASKEIG
+643 
-653 RGTSLLQNYEGQ
+653 
-665 IDQVRIWDIALTQIE
+665 
-680 IQNYMD
+680 
-686 CSPEVNKVGLVG
+686 
-698 YWNFEEGS
+698 
-706 GTTVFDLTSNANNG
+706 
-720 TLNGAAYDTDAP
+720 
-732 SQLCPFTNASGC
+732 
-744 DSVAILNLNIDA
+744 
-756 ITGTDTQLAC
+756 
-766 NSYTWID
+766 ID
-773 GNTYTTNNNTAT
+773 GNTYTTNNNSAT
-785 FYFVGGSASG
+785 FNFVGGAASG

-821 NVDFQSNSPKTYL
+821 NVEFQSNSPKTYL

-842 SNGGCDSISLN
+842 TNGGCDSIVLN

-864 TDTTIITVF
+864 TDTSIISVY
-873 DSILVN
+873 DSILIN
-879 DTISIYDTTFTNSF
+879 DTINIYDTTFINSF

-927 SFDTTFITNYDTTF
+927 TFDTTFITNYDTTF
-941 ITIFDS
+941 ITFFDS
-947 VLVLDSISIFDTT
+947 V
-960 FINSFDTTFIT
+960 
-971 NYDTT
+971 
-976 FITVFDSLLVIDSI
+976 LVIDSI
-990 SIFDTSFVT
+990 SIFDTTFVT
-999 YYDTNYFT
+999 YYDTNYIS

-1017 ILVSVTDTLIIHIN
+1017 VLISVTDTLIINVN
-1031 LSAISS
+1031 LSGISS

-1055 FIDNGNFSSMSNYSL
+1055 FIDNGNFNSMSNYNL
-1070 KIINSLGQDVFNSFI
+1070 KIINSLGQEVFNSFI
-1085 TISQF
+1085 TIPQF
-1090 QIPITSFGGVGLYYI
+1090 QIPITSFGGLGLYYI
-1105 QLYDDTGNLIEIRKL
+1105 QLYNDTGGLLEIRKL

>member
-1 MHKRVLLPAI
+1 MHYKLKLLFLI
-11 IIIVFSNTLLSQIPT
+11 VIIVTSNSLQSQIPT

-46 LNGTVNGAILT
+46 LNGTVNGAVLT
-57 EDRFGNPSSAYSFD
+57 VDRFGNSSSAFNFD
-71 GNDDYILVNDDDLL
+71 GIDDYILVNDDDLL

-115 ESINYWGGDLSFSVQ
+115 ESINYWGGDLSFTVQ

-140 TASVGTGPNGAQS
+140 TASLGTGPNGAQS

-180 AIDLTTSDTSELSF
+180 AIDLTTSDSSELSF

-265 TGDIAIDNIT
+265 TGDIAIDDIT
-275 VSQSTQYSYSPEI
+275 VSQSTQYYYSSEI

-296 SQPYVYDWEYNIF
+296 NQPYVNDWEYNVF
-309 GTTDTTVGLVCWT
+309 GATDTTLGLVCWT

-328 VFGDGQSVL
+328 VFGNGQSVL

-370 IPKNTSGLNLSNQDG
+370 IPKNTYGLNLSNQDG

-403 KLDDII
+403 KLDDILM
-409 IYDRALTQTEID
+409 YDRALTQTEID
-421 SISLGNHL
+421 SISLGNYL

-443 DSYTWLDGNTYTS
+443 DSYTW
-456 SNNTATFNIVGGA
+456 
-469 ADGCDSI
+469 
-476 VTLDLTIT
+476 
-484 TDTSYTNITAC
+484 
-495 NSVVWNGTT
+495 
-504 YDSSGTY
+504 
-511 TGSSISNNYSM
+511 
-522 SFDGVDDYVD
+522 
-532 VGNNSVL
+532 
-539 DVDNSVTIE
+539 
-548 AWINP
+548 
-553 ANLSNRHGIYSTRKN
+553 
-568 NDPGSFQLEIGSD
+568 
-581 AIGTNYVAV
+581 
-590 TGVGT
+590 
-595 YVAITG
+595 
-601 SNVINTSSGWVHI
+601 
-614 AYTRDGVGNNHQIYI
+614 
-629 NGIPQIINTNPYTF
+629 
-643 INNNASKEIG
+643 
-653 RGTSLLQNYEGQ
+653 
-665 IDQVRIWDIALTQIE
+665 
-680 IQNYMD
+680 
-686 CSPEVNKVGLVG
+686 
-698 YWNFEEGS
+698 
-706 GTTVFDLTSNANNG
+706 
-720 TLNGAAYDTDAP
+720 
-732 SQLCPFTNASGC
+732 
-744 DSVAILNLNIDA
+744 
-756 ITGTDTQLAC
+756 
-766 NSYTWID
+766 ID
-773 GNTYTTNNNTAT
+773 GNTYTTNNNSAT
-785 FYFVGGSASG
+785 FNFVGGAASG

-821 NVDFQSNSPKTYL
+821 NVEFQSNSPKTYL

-842 SNGGCDSISLN
+842 TNGGCDSIVLN

-864 TDTTIITVF
+864 TDTSIISVY
-873 DSILVN
+873 DSILIN
-879 DTISIYDTTFTNSF
+879 DTINIYDTTFINSF

-927 SFDTTFITNYDTTF
+927 T
-941 ITIFDS
+941 
-947 VLVLDSISIFDTT
+947 
-960 FINSFDTTFIT
+960 FDTTFIT

-976 FITVFDSLLVIDSI
+976 FITVFDSVLVIDSI
-990 SIFDTSFVT
+990 SIFDTTFVT
-999 YYDTNYFT
+999 YYDTNYIS

-1017 ILVSVTDTLIIHIN
+1017 VLISVTDTLIINVN
-1031 LSAISS
+1031 LSGISS

-1055 FIDNGNFSSMSNYSL
+1055 FIDNGNFNSMSNYNL
-1070 KIINSLGQDVFNSFI
+1070 KIINSLGQEVFNSFI
-1085 TISQF
+1085 TIPQF
-1090 QIPITSFGGVGLYYI
+1090 QIPITSFGGLGLYYI
-1105 QLYDDTGNLIEIRKL
+1105 QLYNDTGSLLEIRKL

>member
-1 MHKRVLLPAI
+1 MHYKLKLLFLI
-11 IIIVFSNTLLSQIPT
+11 VIIVTSNSLQSQIPT

-46 LNGTVNGAILT
+46 LNGTVNGAVLT
-57 EDRFGNPSSAYSFD
+57 VDRFGNSSSAFNFD
-71 GNDDYILVNDDDLL
+71 GIDDYILVNDDDLL

-115 ESINYWGGDLSFSVQ
+115 ESINYWGGDLSFTVQ

-140 TASVGTGPNGAQS
+140 TASLGTGPNGAQS

-180 AIDLTTSDTSELSF
+180 AIDLTTSDSSELSF

-247 EVVQLEFEY
+247 EFVQLEFEY

-275 VSQSTQYSYSPEI
+275 VSQSTQYYYSSEI

-296 SQPYVYDWEYNIF
+296 NQPYVNDWEYNVF
-309 GTTDTTVGLVCWT
+309 GATDTTLGLVCWT

-328 VFGDGQSVL
+328 VFGNGQSVL

-370 IPKNTSGLNLSNQDG
+370 IPKNTYGLNLSNQDG

-403 KLDDII
+403 KLDDILM
-409 IYDRALTQTEID
+409 YDRALTQTEID
-421 SISLGNHL
+421 SISLGNYL

-443 DSYTWLDGNTYTS
+443 DSYTW
-456 SNNTATFNIVGGA
+456 
-469 ADGCDSI
+469 
-476 VTLDLTIT
+476 
-484 TDTSYTNITAC
+484 
-495 NSVVWNGTT
+495 
-504 YDSSGTY
+504 
-511 TGSSISNNYSM
+511 
-522 SFDGVDDYVD
+522 
-532 VGNNSVL
+532 
-539 DVDNSVTIE
+539 
-548 AWINP
+548 
-553 ANLSNRHGIYSTRKN
+553 
-568 NDPGSFQLEIGSD
+568 
-581 AIGTNYVAV
+581 
-590 TGVGT
+590 
-595 YVAITG
+595 
-601 SNVINTSSGWVHI
+601 
-614 AYTRDGVGNNHQIYI
+614 
-629 NGIPQIINTNPYTF
+629 
-643 INNNASKEIG
+643 
-653 RGTSLLQNYEGQ
+653 
-665 IDQVRIWDIALTQIE
+665 
-680 IQNYMD
+680 
-686 CSPEVNKVGLVG
+686 
-698 YWNFEEGS
+698 
-706 GTTVFDLTSNANNG
+706 
-720 TLNGAAYDTDAP
+720 
-732 SQLCPFTNASGC
+732 
-744 DSVAILNLNIDA
+744 
-756 ITGTDTQLAC
+756 
-766 NSYTWID
+766 ID
-773 GNTYTTNNNTAT
+773 GNTYTTNNNSAT
-785 FYFVGGSASG
+785 FNFVGGAASG

-803 LTITNNYTSS
+803 LTITNNYTTS

-821 NVDFQSNSPKTYL
+821 NVEFQSNSPKTYL

-842 SNGGCDSISLN
+842 TSGGCDSIVLN

-864 TDTTIITVF
+864 TDTSIISVY
-873 DSILVN
+873 DSILIN
-879 DTISIYDTTFTNSF
+879 DTINIYDTTFINSF

-927 SFDTTFITNYDTTF
+927 T
-941 ITIFDS
+941 
-947 VLVLDSISIFDTT
+947 
-960 FINSFDTTFIT
+960 FDTTFIT

-976 FITVFDSLLVIDSI
+976 FITVFDSVLLIDSI
-990 SIFDTSFVT
+990 SIFDTTFVT
-999 YYDTNYFT
+999 FYDTNYIS

-1017 ILVSVTDTLIIHIN
+1017 VLISVTDTLIINVN
-1031 LSAISS
+1031 LSGISS

-1049 PANDIV
+1049 PANDVV
-1055 FIDNGNFSSMSNYSL
+1055 FIDNGNFNSISNYNL
-1070 KIINSLGQDVFNSFI
+1070 KIINSLGQEVFNSFMSI
-1085 TISQF
+1085 PQF
-1090 QIPITSFGGVGLYYI
+1090 QIPITSFGGMGLYYI
-1105 QLYDDTGNLIEIRKL
+1105 QLYDDTGNLIEVRKL

>member
-1 MHKRVLLPAI
+1 MDKRVLLPTI
-11 IIIVFSNTLLSQIPT
+11 IIILFSNTLLSQIPT
-26 NGLVGYWP
+26 NGLIGYWP

-39 NDSSGNN
+39 NDTSGNN

-115 ESINYWGGDLSFSVQ
+115 ESINYWGGDLSFTVQ

-309 GTTDTTVGLVCWT
+309 GTTDTTLGLVCWT
-322 NNGQNG
+322 NNGQQV
-328 VFGDGQSVL
+328 VFGYSNG
-337 HSMNFT
+337 MNFT

-355 GDSLRYYKNGVKLGT
+355 GDSLRYYKNGVILGT

-421 SISLGNHL
+421 SISLRNHL

-443 DSYTWLDGNTYTS
+443 DSYTW
-456 SNNTATFNIVGGA
+456 
-469 ADGCDSI
+469 
-476 VTLDLTIT
+476 
-484 TDTSYTNITAC
+484 
-495 NSVVWNGTT
+495 NGTT
-504 YDSSGTY
+504 Y
-511 TGSSISNNYSM
+511 
-522 SFDGVDDYVD
+522 
-532 VGNNSVL
+532 NS
-539 DVDNSVTIE
+539 T
-548 AWINP
+548 
-553 ANLSNRHGIYSTRKN
+553 GIYTWN
-568 NDPGSFQLEIGSD
+568 
-581 AIGTNYVAV
+581 GTN
-590 TGVGT
+590 
-595 YVAITG
+595 
-601 SNVINTSSGWVHI
+601 
-614 AYTRDGVGNNHQIYI
+614 
-629 NGIPQIINTNPYTF
+629 
-643 INNNASKEIG
+643 
-653 RGTSLLQNYEGQ
+653 SL
-665 IDQVRIWDIALTQIE
+665 
-680 IQNYMD
+680 
-686 CSPEVNKVGLVG
+686 
-698 YWNFEEGS
+698 
-706 GTTVFDLTSNANNG
+706 
-720 TLNGAAYDTDAP
+720 
-732 SQLCPFTNASGC
+732 
-744 DSVAILNLNIDA
+744 
-756 ITGTDTQLAC
+756 
-766 NSYTWID
+766 
-773 GNTYTTNNNTAT
+773 
-785 FYFVGGSASG
+785 G
-795 CDSIVSLN
+795 CDSIVSLI

-842 SNGGCDSISLN
+842 TNGGCDSIVLN

-864 TDTTIITVF
+864 TDTTFINNFDTTFITNYDTTFITVF
-873 DSILVN
+873 DSVLVL
-879 DTISIYDTTFTNSF
+879 DSINIFDTTFINSF

-907 VFDSVLVLDSISI
+907 VFDSVLVLDSI
-920 YDTTFIN
+920 N
-927 SFDTTFITNYDTTF
+927 
-941 ITIFDS
+941 
-947 VLVLDSISIFDTT
+947 IFDTT

-976 FITVFDSLLVIDSI
+976 FITVFDSVLVIDSINIFDTNFVTYYDTTFITNYDTTFITVFDSVLVIDSI

-1017 ILVSVTDTLIIHIN
+1017 VLISVTDTLIINVN
-1031 LSAISS
+1031 LSGISS

-1055 FIDNGNFSSMSNYSL
+1055 FIDNGNFSSITNYSL

>member
-1 MHKRVLLPAI
+1 MYYKRNLLLVI

-26 NGLVGYWP
+26 NGLVGYWT

-46 LNGTVNGAILT
+46 LNGTVNGAVLT
-57 EDRFGNPSSAYSFD
+57 EDRFGNSSSAFNFD
-71 GNDDYILVNDDDLL
+71 GIDDYILVNDDDLL

-95 FWVNPTLTQLPASPA
+95 FWVNVNPTLTLTQLPA
-110 FEEDF
+110 FEQDF
-115 ESINYWGGDLSFSVQ
+115 DLNINYWTGDLSTSGVQ
-130 NDKWVRHSGA
+130 NDKWVWHSGA
-140 TASVGTGPNGAQS
+140 TASAGTGPNGAQS
-153 GSKYRYYETTIPGD
+153 GSKYCYYETTIPGD
-167 YHSVP
+167 FHSVP

-180 AIDLTTSDTSELSF
+180 AIDLTTSDSSELSF

-275 VSQSTQYSYSPEI
+275 VSQSTQYSYSSEI

-296 SQPYVYDWEYNIF
+296 NQPFVNDWEYNIF
-309 GTTDTTVGLVCWT
+309 GTTDTTLGLICWT

-343 PGVWT
+343 PGIWT

-385 DLTFGLAGEWNQ
+385 DLTFGLSGEFNQ

-403 KLDDII
+403 KLDDIL

-421 SISLGNHL
+421 SISFMNHL
-429 PCSSVTATD
+429 PCSPVTATD
-438 TRSEC
+438 IRAEC
-443 DSYTWLDGNTYTS
+443 GSYTWIDGNTYTS
-456 SNNTATFNIVGGA
+456 SNNTATFNIANGA
-469 ADGCDSI
+469 ANGCDSI

-484 TDTSYTNITAC
+484 S
-495 NSVVWNGTT
+495 
-504 YDSSGTY
+504 
-511 TGSSISNNYSM
+511 
-522 SFDGVDDYVD
+522 
-532 VGNNSVL
+532 
-539 DVDNSVTIE
+539 
-548 AWINP
+548 
-553 ANLSNRHGIYSTRKN
+553 
-568 NDPGSFQLEIGSD
+568 
-581 AIGTNYVAV
+581 
-590 TGVGT
+590 
-595 YVAITG
+595 
-601 SNVINTSSGWVHI
+601 
-614 AYTRDGVGNNHQIYI
+614 
-629 NGIPQIINTNPYTF
+629 
-643 INNNASKEIG
+643 
-653 RGTSLLQNYEGQ
+653 
-665 IDQVRIWDIALTQIE
+665 
-680 IQNYMD
+680 
-686 CSPEVNKVGLVG
+686 
-698 YWNFEEGS
+698 
-706 GTTVFDLTSNANNG
+706 
-720 TLNGAAYDTDAP
+720 
-732 SQLCPFTNASGC
+732 
-744 DSVAILNLNIDA
+744 
-756 ITGTDTQLAC
+756 
-766 NSYTWID
+766 
-773 GNTYTTNNNTAT
+773 
-785 FYFVGGSASG
+785 
-795 CDSIVSLN
+795 
-803 LTITNNYTSS
+803 YTSS

-821 NVDFQSNSPKTYL
+821 NVEFQSNSPKTYL

-842 SNGGCDSISLN
+842 TNGGCDSIVLN

-864 TDTTIITVF
+864 TDTTFI
-873 DSILVN
+873 
-879 DTISIYDTTFTNSF
+879 NSF

-927 SFDTTFITNYDTTF
+927 T
-941 ITIFDS
+941 
-947 VLVLDSISIFDTT
+947 
-960 FINSFDTTFIT
+960 FDTTFIT

-976 FITVFDSLLVIDSI
+976 FITVFDSILVIDSI
-990 SIFDTSFVT
+990 SIFDTTFVT
-999 YYDTNYFT
+999 YYDTNY
-1007 IYDTITYYDS
+1007 ISINDTITYYDS
-1017 ILVSVTDTLIIHIN
+1017 VLISVTDTLIINVN
-1031 LSAISS
+1031 LSGISS

-1049 PANDIV
+1049 PANDVV
-1055 FIDNGNFSSMSNYSL
+1055 FIDNGNFNSMSNYNL
-1070 KIINSLGQDVFNSFI
+1070 KIINSLGQEVFNSFI
-1085 TISQF
+1085 TIPQF
-1090 QIPITSFGGVGLYYI
+1090 QIPITSFGGLGLYYI
-1105 QLYDDTGNLIEIRKL
+1105 QLYNDTGGLLEIRKL

>member
-1 MHKRVLLPAI
+1 MHYKLKLLFLI
-11 IIIVFSNTLLSQIPT
+11 VIIVISNSLQSQIPT

-46 LNGTVNGAILT
+46 LNGTVNGAVLT
-57 EDRFGNPSSAYSFD
+57 VDRFGNSSSAFNFD
-71 GNDDYILVNDDDLL
+71 GIDDYILVNDDDLL

-115 ESINYWGGDLSFSVQ
+115 ESINYWGGDLSFTVQ

-140 TASVGTGPNGAQS
+140 TASLGTGPNSAQS

-180 AIDLTTSDTSELSF
+180 AIDLTTSDSSELSF

-275 VSQSTQYSYSPEI
+275 VSQSTQYYYSSEI

-296 SQPYVYDWEYNIF
+296 NQPYVNDWEYNVF
-309 GTTDTTVGLVCWT
+309 GATDTTLGLVCWT

-328 VFGDGQSVL
+328 VFGNGQSVL

-370 IPKNTSGLNLSNQDG
+370 IPKNTYGLNLSNQDG

-403 KLDDII
+403 KLDDILM
-409 IYDRALTQTEID
+409 YDRALTQTEID
-421 SISLGNHL
+421 SISLGNYL

-443 DSYTWLDGNTYTS
+443 DSYTW
-456 SNNTATFNIVGGA
+456 
-469 ADGCDSI
+469 
-476 VTLDLTIT
+476 
-484 TDTSYTNITAC
+484 
-495 NSVVWNGTT
+495 
-504 YDSSGTY
+504 
-511 TGSSISNNYSM
+511 
-522 SFDGVDDYVD
+522 
-532 VGNNSVL
+532 
-539 DVDNSVTIE
+539 
-548 AWINP
+548 
-553 ANLSNRHGIYSTRKN
+553 
-568 NDPGSFQLEIGSD
+568 
-581 AIGTNYVAV
+581 
-590 TGVGT
+590 
-595 YVAITG
+595 
-601 SNVINTSSGWVHI
+601 
-614 AYTRDGVGNNHQIYI
+614 
-629 NGIPQIINTNPYTF
+629 
-643 INNNASKEIG
+643 
-653 RGTSLLQNYEGQ
+653 
-665 IDQVRIWDIALTQIE
+665 
-680 IQNYMD
+680 
-686 CSPEVNKVGLVG
+686 
-698 YWNFEEGS
+698 
-706 GTTVFDLTSNANNG
+706 
-720 TLNGAAYDTDAP
+720 
-732 SQLCPFTNASGC
+732 
-744 DSVAILNLNIDA
+744 
-756 ITGTDTQLAC
+756 
-766 NSYTWID
+766 ID
-773 GNTYTTNNNTAT
+773 GNTYTTNNNSAT
-785 FYFVGGSASG
+785 FNFVGGAASG

-803 LTITNNYTSS
+803 LTITNNYTTS

-821 NVDFQSNSPKTYL
+821 NVEFQSNSPKTYL

-842 SNGGCDSISLN
+842 TNGGCDSIVLN

-864 TDTTIITVF
+864 TDTSIISVY
-873 DSILVN
+873 DSILIN
-879 DTISIYDTTFTNSF
+879 DTINIYDTTFINSF

-927 SFDTTFITNYDTTF
+927 T
-941 ITIFDS
+941 
-947 VLVLDSISIFDTT
+947 
-960 FINSFDTTFIT
+960 FDTTFIT

-976 FITVFDSLLVIDSI
+976 FITVFDSVLVIDSI
-990 SIFDTSFVT
+990 SIFDTTFVT
-999 YYDTNYFT
+999 YYDTNYIS

-1017 ILVSVTDTLIIHIN
+1017 VLISVTDTLIINVN
-1031 LSAISS
+1031 LSGISS
-1037 PNNSNTL
+1037 PNNSNSL

-1055 FIDNGNFSSMSNYSL
+1055 FIDNGNFNSMSNYNL
-1070 KIINSLGQDVFNSFI
+1070 KIINSLGQELFNSFI
-1085 TISQF
+1085 TIPQF
-1090 QIPITSFGGVGLYYI
+1090 QIPITSFGGLGLYYI
-1105 QLYDDTGNLIEIRKL
+1105 QLYNDTGGLLEIRKL

>member
-1 MHKRVLLPAI
+1 MHKRLLVPAI
-11 IIIVFSNTLLSQIPT
+11 MLIVFSNTLLSQIPN
-26 NGLVGYWP
+26 NGLVGYWT

-46 LNGTVNGAILT
+46 LNGTVNGAVLT
-57 EDRFGNPSSAYSFD
+57 EDRFGNSSSAFNFD
-71 GNDDYILVNDDDLL
+71 GIDDYILVNDDDLL

-115 ESINYWGGDLSFSVQ
+115 ESINYWGGDLSFTVQ
-130 NDKWVRHSGA
+130 NDKWVRHTGA

-167 YHSVP
+167 FHSVP

-180 AIDLTTSDTSELSF
+180 AIDLTTSDSSELSF

-256 TSQVGQDCF
+256 TSQVGPDCF

-275 VSQSTQYSYSPEI
+275 VSQSTQYSYSSEI

-296 SQPYVYDWEYNIF
+296 NQPFVNDWEYNVF
-309 GTTDTTVGLVCWT
+309 GATDTTLGLVCWT

-328 VFGDGQSVL
+328 VFGNGQS
-337 HSMNFT
+337 SMNFT
-343 PGVWT
+343 PGIWT

-385 DLTFGLAGEWNQ
+385 DLTFGLSGEWNQ

-421 SISLGNHL
+421 SISFMNHL
-429 PCSSVTATD
+429 PCSPVTATD
-438 TRSEC
+438 TRAEC
-443 DSYTWLDGNTYTS
+443 GSYAWIDGNTYTS
-456 SNNTATFNIVGGA
+456 SNNTATFNIANGA
-469 ADGCDSI
+469 ANGCDSI

-484 TDTSYTNITAC
+484 S
-495 NSVVWNGTT
+495 
-504 YDSSGTY
+504 
-511 TGSSISNNYSM
+511 
-522 SFDGVDDYVD
+522 
-532 VGNNSVL
+532 
-539 DVDNSVTIE
+539 
-548 AWINP
+548 
-553 ANLSNRHGIYSTRKN
+553 
-568 NDPGSFQLEIGSD
+568 
-581 AIGTNYVAV
+581 
-590 TGVGT
+590 
-595 YVAITG
+595 
-601 SNVINTSSGWVHI
+601 
-614 AYTRDGVGNNHQIYI
+614 
-629 NGIPQIINTNPYTF
+629 
-643 INNNASKEIG
+643 
-653 RGTSLLQNYEGQ
+653 
-665 IDQVRIWDIALTQIE
+665 
-680 IQNYMD
+680 
-686 CSPEVNKVGLVG
+686 
-698 YWNFEEGS
+698 
-706 GTTVFDLTSNANNG
+706 
-720 TLNGAAYDTDAP
+720 
-732 SQLCPFTNASGC
+732 
-744 DSVAILNLNIDA
+744 
-756 ITGTDTQLAC
+756 
-766 NSYTWID
+766 
-773 GNTYTTNNNTAT
+773 
-785 FYFVGGSASG
+785 
-795 CDSIVSLN
+795 
-803 LTITNNYTSS
+803 YTSS

-821 NVDFQSNSPKTYL
+821 NVEFQSNSPKTYL

-842 SNGGCDSISLN
+842 TNGGCDSIVLN

-864 TDTTIITVF
+864 TDTTFI
-873 DSILVN
+873 
-879 DTISIYDTTFTNSF
+879 NSF

-920 YDTTFIN
+920 
-927 SFDTTFITNYDTTF
+927 
-941 ITIFDS
+941 
-947 VLVLDSISIFDTT
+947 
-960 FINSFDTTFIT
+960 FDTTFIT

-976 FITVFDSLLVIDSI
+976 FITVFDSILEIDSISIYDTTFINTFDTIFITNYDTTFITVFDSILVIDSI
-990 SIFDTSFVT
+990 NIFDTTFVT
-999 YYDTNYFT
+999 YYDTNYIS

-1017 ILVSVTDTLIIHIN
+1017 VLISVTDTLVITVN
-1031 LSAISS
+1031 LSGISF
-1037 PNNSNTL
+1037 PNNTNTL

-1049 PANDIV
+1049 PANDVV
-1055 FIDNGNFSSMSNYSL
+1055 FIDNGNFNSMSNYNL
-1070 KIINSLGQDVFNSFI
+1070 KIINSLGQEVFNSFI
-1085 TISQF
+1085 TIPQF
-1090 QIPITSFGGVGLYYI
+1090 QISITSFGGLGLYYI
-1105 QLYDDTGNLIEIRKL
+1105 QLYNDTGGLLEIRKL

>member
-1 MHKRVLLPAI
+1 M
-11 IIIVFSNTLLSQIPT
+11 
-26 NGLVGYWP
+26 
-34 FSGNA
+34 
-39 NDSSGNN
+39 
-46 LNGTVNGAILT
+46 
-57 EDRFGNPSSAYSFD
+57 DRFGNSSSAFNFD
-71 GNDDYILVNDDDLL
+71 GIDDYILVNDDDLL

-115 ESINYWGGDLSFSVQ
+115 ESINYWGGDLSFTVQ

-140 TASVGTGPNGAQS
+140 TASLGTGPNGAQS

-180 AIDLTTSDTSELSF
+180 AIDLTTSDSSELSF

-275 VSQSTQYSYSPEI
+275 VSQSTQYYYSSEI
-288 GIMGKREF
+288 GIIGKREF
-296 SQPYVYDWEYNIF
+296 NQPYVNDWEYNVF
-309 GTTDTTVGLVCWT
+309 GATDTTLGLVCWT

-328 VFGDGQSVL
+328 VFGNGQSVL

-370 IPKNTSGLNLSNQDG
+370 IPKNTYGLNLSNQDG

-403 KLDDII
+403 KLDDILM
-409 IYDRALTQTEID
+409 YDRALTQTEID
-421 SISLGNHL
+421 SISLGNYL

-443 DSYTWLDGNTYTS
+443 DSYTW
-456 SNNTATFNIVGGA
+456 
-469 ADGCDSI
+469 
-476 VTLDLTIT
+476 
-484 TDTSYTNITAC
+484 
-495 NSVVWNGTT
+495 
-504 YDSSGTY
+504 
-511 TGSSISNNYSM
+511 
-522 SFDGVDDYVD
+522 
-532 VGNNSVL
+532 
-539 DVDNSVTIE
+539 
-548 AWINP
+548 
-553 ANLSNRHGIYSTRKN
+553 
-568 NDPGSFQLEIGSD
+568 
-581 AIGTNYVAV
+581 
-590 TGVGT
+590 
-595 YVAITG
+595 
-601 SNVINTSSGWVHI
+601 
-614 AYTRDGVGNNHQIYI
+614 
-629 NGIPQIINTNPYTF
+629 
-643 INNNASKEIG
+643 
-653 RGTSLLQNYEGQ
+653 
-665 IDQVRIWDIALTQIE
+665 
-680 IQNYMD
+680 
-686 CSPEVNKVGLVG
+686 
-698 YWNFEEGS
+698 
-706 GTTVFDLTSNANNG
+706 
-720 TLNGAAYDTDAP
+720 
-732 SQLCPFTNASGC
+732 
-744 DSVAILNLNIDA
+744 
-756 ITGTDTQLAC
+756 
-766 NSYTWID
+766 ID
-773 GNTYTTNNNTAT
+773 GNTYTTNNNSAT
-785 FYFVGGSASG
+785 FNFVGGAASG

-803 LTITNNYTSS
+803 LTITNNYTTS

-821 NVDFQSNSPKTYL
+821 NVEFQSNSPKTYL

-842 SNGGCDSISLN
+842 TNGGCDSIVLN

-864 TDTTIITVF
+864 TDTSIISVY
-873 DSILVN
+873 DSILIN
-879 DTISIYDTTFTNSF
+879 DTINIYDTTFINSF

-927 SFDTTFITNYDTTF
+927 T
-941 ITIFDS
+941 
-947 VLVLDSISIFDTT
+947 
-960 FINSFDTTFIT
+960 FDTTFIT

-976 FITVFDSLLVIDSI
+976 FITVFDSVLVIDSI
-990 SIFDTSFVT
+990 SIFDTTFVT
-999 YYDTNYFT
+999 YYDTNYIS

-1017 ILVSVTDTLIIHIN
+1017 VLISVTDTLIINVN
-1031 LSAISS
+1031 LSGISS

-1055 FIDNGNFSSMSNYSL
+1055 FIDNDNFNSMSNYNL
-1070 KIINSLGQDVFNSFI
+1070 KIINSLGQEVFNSFI
-1085 TISQF
+1085 TIPQF
-1090 QIPITSFGGVGLYYI
+1090 QIPITSFGGLGLYYI
-1105 QLYDDTGNLIEIRKL
+1105 QLYNDTGGLLEIRKL

>member
-1 MHKRVLLPAI
+1 MHYKLKLLFLI
-11 IIIVFSNTLLSQIPT
+11 VIIVTSNSLQSQIPT

-46 LNGTVNGAILT
+46 LNGTVNGAVLT
-57 EDRFGNPSSAYSFD
+57 VDRFGNSSSAFNFD
-71 GNDDYILVNDDDLL
+71 GIDDYILVNDDDLL

-115 ESINYWGGDLSFSVQ
+115 ESINYWGGDLSFTVQ

-140 TASVGTGPNGAQS
+140 TASLGTGPNGAQS

-180 AIDLTTSDTSELSF
+180 AIDLTTSDSSELSF

-275 VSQSTQYSYSPEI
+275 VSQSTQYYYSSEI

-296 SQPYVYDWEYNIF
+296 NQPYVNDWEYNVF
-309 GTTDTTVGLVCWT
+309 GATDTTLGLVCWT

-328 VFGDGQSVL
+328 VFGNGQSVL

-370 IPKNTSGLNLSNQDG
+370 IPKNTYGLNLSNQDS

-403 KLDDII
+403 KLDDILM
-409 IYDRALTQTEID
+409 YDRALTQTEID
-421 SISLGNHL
+421 SISLGNYL

-443 DSYTWLDGNTYTS
+443 DSYTW
-456 SNNTATFNIVGGA
+456 
-469 ADGCDSI
+469 
-476 VTLDLTIT
+476 
-484 TDTSYTNITAC
+484 
-495 NSVVWNGTT
+495 
-504 YDSSGTY
+504 
-511 TGSSISNNYSM
+511 
-522 SFDGVDDYVD
+522 
-532 VGNNSVL
+532 
-539 DVDNSVTIE
+539 
-548 AWINP
+548 
-553 ANLSNRHGIYSTRKN
+553 
-568 NDPGSFQLEIGSD
+568 
-581 AIGTNYVAV
+581 
-590 TGVGT
+590 
-595 YVAITG
+595 
-601 SNVINTSSGWVHI
+601 
-614 AYTRDGVGNNHQIYI
+614 
-629 NGIPQIINTNPYTF
+629 
-643 INNNASKEIG
+643 
-653 RGTSLLQNYEGQ
+653 
-665 IDQVRIWDIALTQIE
+665 
-680 IQNYMD
+680 
-686 CSPEVNKVGLVG
+686 
-698 YWNFEEGS
+698 
-706 GTTVFDLTSNANNG
+706 
-720 TLNGAAYDTDAP
+720 
-732 SQLCPFTNASGC
+732 
-744 DSVAILNLNIDA
+744 
-756 ITGTDTQLAC
+756 
-766 NSYTWID
+766 ID
-773 GNTYTTNNNTAT
+773 GNTYTTNNNSAT
-785 FYFVGGSASG
+785 FNFVGGAASG

-803 LTITNNYTSS
+803 LTITNNYTTS

-821 NVDFQSNSPKTYL
+821 NVEFQSNSPKTYL

-842 SNGGCDSISLN
+842 TNGGCDSIVLN

-864 TDTTIITVF
+864 TDTSIISVY
-873 DSILVN
+873 DSILIN
-879 DTISIYDTTFTNSF
+879 DTINIYDTTFINSF

-927 SFDTTFITNYDTTF
+927 T
-941 ITIFDS
+941 
-947 VLVLDSISIFDTT
+947 
-960 FINSFDTTFIT
+960 FDTTFIT

-976 FITVFDSLLVIDSI
+976 FITVFDSVLVIDSI
-990 SIFDTSFVT
+990 SIFDTTFVT
-999 YYDTNYFT
+999 YYDTNYIS

-1017 ILVSVTDTLIIHIN
+1017 VLISVTDTLIINVN
-1031 LSAISS
+1031 LSGISS
-1037 PNNSNTL
+1037 PNNSNSL

-1055 FIDNGNFSSMSNYSL
+1055 FIDNGNFNSMSNYNL
-1070 KIINSLGQDVFNSFI
+1070 KIINSLGQEVFNSFI
-1085 TISQF
+1085 TIPQF
-1090 QIPITSFGGVGLYYI
+1090 QIPITSFGGLGLYYI
-1105 QLYDDTGNLIEIRKL
+1105 QLYNDTGGLLEIRKL

>member
-1 MHKRVLLPAI
+1 MHYKLKLLFLI
-11 IIIVFSNTLLSQIPT
+11 VIIVTSNSLQSQIPT

-46 LNGTVNGAILT
+46 LNGTVNGAVLT
-57 EDRFGNPSSAYSFD
+57 VDRFGNSSSAFNFD
-71 GNDDYILVNDDDLL
+71 GIDDYILVNDDDLL

-115 ESINYWGGDLSFSVQ
+115 ESINYWGGDLSFTVQ

-140 TASVGTGPNGAQS
+140 TASLGTGPNGAQS

-180 AIDLTTSDTSELSF
+180 AIDLTTSDSSELSF

-275 VSQSTQYSYSPEI
+275 VSQSTQYYYSSEI

-296 SQPYVYDWEYNIF
+296 NQPYVNDWEYNVF
-309 GTTDTTVGLVCWT
+309 GATDTTLGLVCWT

-328 VFGDGQSVL
+328 VFGNGQSVL

-370 IPKNTSGLNLSNQDG
+370 IPKNTYGLNLSNQDG

-403 KLDDII
+403 KLDDILM
-409 IYDRALTQTEID
+409 YDRALTQTEID
-421 SISLGNHL
+421 SISLGNYL

-443 DSYTWLDGNTYTS
+443 DSYTW
-456 SNNTATFNIVGGA
+456 
-469 ADGCDSI
+469 
-476 VTLDLTIT
+476 
-484 TDTSYTNITAC
+484 
-495 NSVVWNGTT
+495 
-504 YDSSGTY
+504 
-511 TGSSISNNYSM
+511 
-522 SFDGVDDYVD
+522 
-532 VGNNSVL
+532 
-539 DVDNSVTIE
+539 
-548 AWINP
+548 
-553 ANLSNRHGIYSTRKN
+553 
-568 NDPGSFQLEIGSD
+568 
-581 AIGTNYVAV
+581 
-590 TGVGT
+590 
-595 YVAITG
+595 
-601 SNVINTSSGWVHI
+601 
-614 AYTRDGVGNNHQIYI
+614 
-629 NGIPQIINTNPYTF
+629 
-643 INNNASKEIG
+643 
-653 RGTSLLQNYEGQ
+653 
-665 IDQVRIWDIALTQIE
+665 
-680 IQNYMD
+680 
-686 CSPEVNKVGLVG
+686 
-698 YWNFEEGS
+698 
-706 GTTVFDLTSNANNG
+706 
-720 TLNGAAYDTDAP
+720 
-732 SQLCPFTNASGC
+732 
-744 DSVAILNLNIDA
+744 
-756 ITGTDTQLAC
+756 
-766 NSYTWID
+766 ID
-773 GNTYTTNNNTAT
+773 GNTYTTNNNSAT
-785 FYFVGGSASG
+785 FNFVGGAASG

-803 LTITNNYTSS
+803 LTITNNYTTS

-821 NVDFQSNSPKTYL
+821 NVEFQSNSPKTYL

-842 SNGGCDSISLN
+842 TNGGCDSIVLN

-864 TDTTIITVF
+864 TDTSIISVY
-873 DSILVN
+873 DSILIN
-879 DTISIYDTTFTNSF
+879 DTINIYDTTFINSF

-927 SFDTTFITNYDTTF
+927 T
-941 ITIFDS
+941 
-947 VLVLDSISIFDTT
+947 
-960 FINSFDTTFIT
+960 FDTTFIT

-976 FITVFDSLLVIDSI
+976 FITVFDSVLVIDSI
-990 SIFDTSFVT
+990 SIFDTTFVT
-999 YYDTNYFT
+999 YYDTNYIS

-1017 ILVSVTDTLIIHIN
+1017 VLISVTDTLIINVN
-1031 LSAISS
+1031 LSGISS

-1055 FIDNGNFSSMSNYSL
+1055 FIDNDNFNSMSNYNL
-1070 KIINSLGQDVFNSFI
+1070 KIINSLGQEVFNSFI
-1085 TISQF
+1085 TIPQF
-1090 QIPITSFGGVGLYYI
+1090 QIPITSFGGLGLYYI
-1105 QLYDDTGNLIEIRKL
+1105 QLYNDTGGLLEIRKL